1 MLDLHIFKKILSP
14 SVFVHSPTAHVPNAG
29 LGHALA
35 SSDATLDLRICR
47 LFFSTFP
54 FMAEKTLL
62 LLDSFALAFRMFY
75 AYSQN
80 PLVNSKGEDVSMMH
94 GYWGAVL
101 RILAKH
107 KPTHF
112 AIARDVAHTKTFRH
126 ELYPDYKANR
136 GPMPEEMAAQM
147 PLLCESMEASGIPLL
162 SEPGYEADDVMA
174 SAAEAAVNAGFDHV
188 VIISKDKDMS
198 QIVTDKIHLFH
209 LEKGADGIDFGP
221 QQVLEKYGIPPEKIR
236 DYLALMGDSSDNV
249 PGVPKVGPK
258 TAIQLLTEYGDM
270 DNIYA
275 NLDNIKKKGLHDN
288 LANNKE
294 QAFLSRE
301 LVTLQTKRAYH
312 GNLDALEFCGLHSD
326 TLEGIFREHE
336 INSLIRLLEN
346 VPSKT
351 GFVRNEDGSDE
362 GSNSS
367 ECGCNDESGDSAKV
381 QKASFPAD
389 LPPTYI
395 CVDNE
400 KIFEQ
405 MKKEFDAATE
415 IGIDTETDGLDP
427 MQCNIVGLCLAAAE
441 KDGSV
446 PKGYYVPLGH
456 TDDIGFPYPSGKG
469 GNFDFNVI
477 KNWLIDFWHD
487 SCEPATEKSSDSS
500 DNKQRRALVF
510 HNAKFDLHVLARTF
524 GLTQKEIDS
533 ANIVDTLIAAWML
546 SPGQTGLGLDNQVMQ
561 LLQHEMIPIENLIG
575 RGKNQ
580 ITFNRV
586 NIKDAT
592 EYGAED
598 AVYTLRLW
606 KPLRTKLQKYDYE
619 KYFFS
624 QEMPL
629 LKVLYQ
635 MEGVGAFVDTKIL
648 KKLETD
654 LQHRI
659 EKLEK
664 EICDMAGC
672 EFNIGSPK
680 QLGEVLF
687 DTLGL
692 PEIKKRSTDAAVL
705 EELSFRAAHPI
716 VFAVIEYREL
726 KKMQS
731 TYVSVL
737 PTLVNPDTKRIHTS
751 FIQWGTATG
760 RLSSRDP
767 NLQNIPVR
775 SELGKQIRAA
785 FVPQNPSNV
794 ILAVDYSQIELR
806 MLAHLSGDEALIESY
821 KEGIDIHARTAAAI
835 NRVNIDDVT
844 ADMRRDAKVVNFGV
858 LYGMTAFRLSRDLKI
873 PMGQAKSFIDGYF
886 EMYQGVQKF
895 IEDTKAAAHRDGYVE
910 TLSGRRR
917 YIAGI
922 DSSDRM
928 ESQMAERMAVNT
940 PVQGSAADLIKIAMI
955 RIQKRINDENLPL
968 RMMLQVHDELVFE
981 CPKDQVEE
989 LSAMVKSE
997 MEGAMELKVP
1007 LVASVGFGKNW
1018 LEAH

>member
-1 MLDLHIFKKILSP
+1 MP
-14 SVFVHSPTAHVPNAG
+14 
-29 LGHALA
+29 
-35 SSDATLDLRICR
+35 
-47 LFFSTFP
+47 
-54 FMAEKTLL
+54 EKTLL
-62 LLDSFALAFRMFY
+62 LLDSYALAFRMFY

-80 PLVNSKGEDVSMMH
+80 PLKNSQGEEVSMMH

-147 PLLCESMEASGIPLL
+147 PLLGESLEASGIPLL

-174 SAAEAAVNAGFDHV
+174 STAMAAVEAGFDHV
-188 VIISKDKDMS
+188 VILSKDKDMS

-209 LEKGADGIDFGP
+209 LTKGADGIDFGP
-221 QQVLEKYGIPPEKIR
+221 EQVLEKYGLPPEKIR
-236 DYLALMGDSSDNV
+236 DYLALMGDASDNV

-258 TAIQLLTEYGDM
+258 TAIQLLNDFGDM
-270 DNIYA
+270 DNLYA
-275 NLDNIKKKGLHDN
+275 NLDKVTKKGLHDN
-288 LANNKE
+288 LENNREK
-294 QAFLSRE
+294 AFLSRE
-301 LVTLQTKRAYH
+301 LVTLQTKRAFS
-312 GNLDALEFCGLHSD
+312 GNLDTLEYNGLHVD
-326 TLEGIFREHE
+326 TLAQMFKDHE
-336 INSLIRLLEN
+336 INSLLRLLEGI
-346 VPSKT
+346 PSKT
-351 GFVRNEDGSDE
+351 GFVRE
-362 GSNSS
+362 GEGAEGAESS
-367 ECGCNDESGDSAKV
+367 TGVEVER
-381 QKASFPAD
+381 AD
-389 LPPTYI
+389 FAVDVLPTYI
-395 CVDNE
+395 CVDTDE
-400 KIFEQ
+400 IFEQ
-405 MKKEFDAATE
+405 MKAEFAAASTV
-415 IGIDTETDGLDP
+415 GIDTETDGLDP
-427 MQCNIVGLCLAAAE
+427 MQCNLVGLCLSADPA
-441 KDGSV
+441 
-446 PKGYYVPLGH
+446 KGYYIPLGH
-456 TDDIGFPYPSGKG
+456 SDEIGFPLPTGPKG
-469 GNFDFNVI
+469 NYD
-477 KNWLIDFWHD
+477 L
-487 SCEPATEKSSDSS
+487 
-500 DNKQRRALVF
+500 NKVKAWFSEFIQSPRELVF

-524 GLTQKEIDS
+524 KIPQSAIDN
-533 ANIVDTLIAAWML
+533 ANLIDTLIAAWML
-546 SPGQTGLGLDNQVMQ
+546 SPGQSGLGLDNQVMQ
-561 LLQHEMIPIENLIG
+561 RLQHEMIPIENLIG
-575 RGKNQ
+575 RGKNE

-598 AVYTLRLW
+598 AVYTLRLLE
-606 KPLRTKLQKYDYE
+606 PLHRELEKLDYV
-619 KYFFS
+619 KYFFE

-629 LKVLYQ
+629 LKVLFQ
-635 MEGVGAFVDTKIL
+635 MESVGVAIDVPAL
-648 KKLETD
+648 KTLEQE
-654 LQHRI
+654 LQRRI
-659 EKLEK
+659 ENLEK
-664 EICDMAGC
+664 EICDMAGF

-692 PEIKKRSTDAAVL
+692 PEIKKRSTDAVVL
-705 EELSFRAAHPI
+705 EELSFKAPHPI

-731 TYVSVL
+731 TYITVL

-775 SELGKQIRAA
+775 SDLGKKIRAS
-785 FVPQNPSNV
+785 FVPQSKDNV

-835 NRVNIDDVT
+835 YGVKLDEVNS
-844 ADMRRDAKVVNFGV
+844 DMRRDAKVVNFGV

-873 PMGQAKSFIDGYF
+873 PMSQAKDFITGYF
-886 EMYQGVQKF
+886 DMYKGVQQY
-895 IEDTKAAAHRDGYVE
+895 IEDIKAAAHRDGYVE

-955 RIQKRINDENLPL
+955 RIQKRINEENLPL
-968 RMMLQVHDELVFE
+968 KMMLQVHDELVFE
-981 CPKDQVEE
+981 CPRDQVEPM
-989 LSAMVKSE
+989 SQMVKAE
-997 MEGAMELKVP
+997 MEGAMQLKVP
-1007 LVASVGFGKNW
+1007 LVASVGFGENW

>member
-1 MLDLHIFKKILSP
+1 
-14 SVFVHSPTAHVPNAG
+14 
-29 LGHALA
+29 
-35 SSDATLDLRICR
+35 
-47 LFFSTFP
+47 
-54 FMAEKTLL
+54 MAEKTLL
-62 LLDSFALAFRMFY
+62 LLDSYALAFRMFY

-80 PLVNSKGEDVSMMH
+80 PLKNSKDEDVSMMH

-136 GPMPEEMAAQM
+136 VPMPEEMAAQM
-147 PLLCESMEASGIPLL
+147 PLLGESLAASGIPLL

-174 SAAEAAVNAGFDHV
+174 STAVAAAEAGFNRIL
-188 VIISKDKDMS
+188 IISKDKDMS
-198 QIVTDKIHLFH
+198 QIVNDKIHLFH

-221 QQVLEKYGIPPEKIR
+221 EQVLEKYGLPPEKIR
-236 DYLALMGDSSDNV
+236 DYLALMGDASDNV

-258 TAIQLLTEYGDM
+258 TAITLLEEYGDM

-275 NLDNIKKKGLHDN
+275 NIDNIKKKGLHDN

-301 LVTLQTKRAYH
+301 LVTLQTKRAFS
-312 GNLDALEFCGLHSD
+312 GNLDALEYNGIHVD
-326 TLEGIFREHE
+326 TLAEMFKEHE
-336 INSLIRLLEN
+336 INSLLRLLEN
-346 VPSKT
+346 IPSKT
-351 GFVRNEDGSDE
+351 GFVKSDE
-362 GSNSS
+362 
-367 ECGCNDESGDSAKV
+367 ETVATEVVRAD
-381 QKASFPAD
+381 FD
-389 LPPTYI
+389 LPKDILPTYI
-395 CVDNE
+395 CVDSAE
-400 KIFEQ
+400 IFEQ
-405 MKKEFDAATE
+405 MKAEFEAAPL
-415 IGIDTETDGLDP
+415 IGVDTETDGLDP
-427 MQCNIVGLCLAAAE
+427 MQCGLAGLCLAAE
-441 KDGSV
+441 EG
-446 PKGYYVPLGH
+446 KGYYIPLNH
-456 TDDIGFPYPSGKG
+456 HDEIGFPLPVAKG
-469 GNFDFNVI
+469 GNFDINVV
-477 KNWLIDFWHD
+477 KEWFVELFGAVN
-487 SCEPATEKSSDSS
+487 SGCE
-500 DNKQRRALVF
+500 RAPRSFVF
-510 HNAKFDLHVLARTF
+510 HNAKFDLHVLARAF
-524 GLTQKEIDS
+524 GLTQQQIDN
-533 ANIVDTLIAAWML
+533 ANIIDTLIAAWML
-546 SPGQTGLGLDNQVMQ
+546 SPGENGLGLDNQVMQ
-561 LLQHEMIPIENLIG
+561 KLQHEMIPIENLIG

-580 ITFNRV
+580 ITFDRTP
-586 NIKDAT
+586 IAAAT

-606 KPLRTKLQKYDYE
+606 APLQKQLQKYDYE
-619 KYFFS
+619 KYFYQ

-635 MEGVGAFVDTKIL
+635 METVGIAVNVPSL
-648 KKLETD
+648 KTLEFD
-654 LQHRI
+654 LQRRI
-659 EKLEK
+659 ENLEK

-680 QLGEVLF
+680 QLAEVMF

-692 PEIKKRSTDAAVL
+692 REVKKRSTDAAVL
-705 EELSFRAAHPI
+705 EELFYETASPFVAS
-716 VFAVIEYREL
+716 VIEYREL

-731 TYVSVL
+731 TYISVL
-737 PTLVNPDTKRIHTS
+737 PTLVNPETKRIHTS

-775 SELGKQIRAA
+775 SDLGKKIRAA
-785 FVPQNPSNV
+785 FVPQNPENV

-806 MLAHLSGDEALIESY
+806 MLAHLSGDEALIDSY
-821 KEGIDIHARTAAAI
+821 KNEIDIHARTAAAI
-835 NRVNIDDVT
+835 YGVPLENVT
-844 ADMRRDAKVVNFGV
+844 SDMRRDAKVVNFGV

-873 PMGQAKSFIDGYF
+873 PMGQAKDFITGYF
-886 EMYQGVQKF
+886 DMYQGVQNF
-895 IEDTKAAAHRDGYVE
+895 IDSTKACAHRDGYVE

-955 RIQKRINDENLPL
+955 RIQKRINDEQLPL

-981 CPKDQVEE
+981 CPKDQVDT
-989 LSAMVKSE
+989 LAAMVKSE
-997 MEGAMELKVP
+997 MENAMQLQVP
-1007 LVASVGFGKNW
+1007 LVASVGSGENW
-1018 LEAH
+1018 LIAH

>member
-1 MLDLHIFKKILSP
+1 MP
-14 SVFVHSPTAHVPNAG
+14 
-29 LGHALA
+29 
-35 SSDATLDLRICR
+35 
-47 LFFSTFP
+47 
-54 FMAEKTLL
+54 EKTLL
-62 LLDSFALAFRMFY
+62 LLDSYALAFRMFY

-80 PLVNSKGEDVSMMH
+80 PLKNSQGEEVSMMH

-147 PLLCESMEASGIPLL
+147 PLLGESLEASGIPLL

-174 SAAEAAVNAGFDHV
+174 STAMAAVEAGFDHV
-188 VIISKDKDMS
+188 VILSKDKDMS

-209 LEKGADGIDFGP
+209 LTKGADGIDFGP
-221 QQVLEKYGIPPEKIR
+221 EQVLEKYGLPPEKIR
-236 DYLALMGDSSDNV
+236 DYLALMGDASDNV

-258 TAIQLLTEYGDM
+258 TAIQLLNDFGDM
-270 DNIYA
+270 DNLYA
-275 NLDNIKKKGLHDN
+275 NLDKVTKKGLHDN
-288 LANNKE
+288 LENNREK
-294 QAFLSRE
+294 AFLSRE
-301 LVTLQTKRAYH
+301 LVTLQTKRAFS
-312 GNLDALEFCGLHSD
+312 GNLDTLEYNGLHVD
-326 TLEGIFREHE
+326 TLAQMFKDHE
-336 INSLIRLLEN
+336 INSLLRLLEGI
-346 VPSKT
+346 PSKT
-351 GFVRNEDGSDE
+351 GFVRESDGTE
-362 GSNSS
+362 SS
-367 ECGCNDESGDSAKV
+367 DSANGDAV
-381 QKASFPAD
+381 VSADFPVD
-389 LPPTYI
+389 VPPTYI
-395 CVDNE
+395 CVDTDE
-400 KIFEQ
+400 IFEQ
-405 MKKEFDAATE
+405 MKAEFAAASTV
-415 IGIDTETDGLDP
+415 GIDSETDGLDP
-427 MQCNIVGLCLAAAE
+427 MQCNLVGLCLSADPA
-441 KDGSV
+441 
-446 PKGYYVPLGH
+446 KGYYIPLGH
-456 TDDIGFPYPSGKG
+456 SDEIGFPLPTGPKG
-469 GNFDFNVI
+469 NYD
-477 KNWLIDFWHD
+477 L
-487 SCEPATEKSSDSS
+487 
-500 DNKQRRALVF
+500 NKVKAWFSEFIQSPRELVF

-524 GLTQKEIDS
+524 KIPQSAIDN
-533 ANIVDTLIAAWML
+533 ANLIDTLIAAWML
-546 SPGQTGLGLDNQVMQ
+546 SPGQSGLGLDNQVMQ
-561 LLQHEMIPIENLIG
+561 RLQHEMIPIENLIG

-580 ITFNRV
+580 ITFNRA

-606 KPLRTKLQKYDYE
+606 EPLKKELEKLDYV
-619 KYFFS
+619 KYFFE

-629 LKVLYQ
+629 LKVLFQ
-635 MEGVGAFVDTKIL
+635 MESVGVAIDVPAL
-648 KKLETD
+648 KTLEQE
-654 LQHRI
+654 LQRRI
-659 EKLEK
+659 ENLEK
-664 EICDMAGC
+664 EICDMAGF

-692 PEIKKRSTDAAVL
+692 PEIKKRSTDAVVL
-705 EELSFRAAHPI
+705 EELSFKAPHPI

-731 TYVSVL
+731 TYITVL

-775 SELGKQIRAA
+775 SDLGKKIRAS
-785 FVPQNPSNV
+785 FVPQSKDNV

-835 NRVNIDDVT
+835 YGVKLDEVNS
-844 ADMRRDAKVVNFGV
+844 DMRRDAKVVNFGV

-873 PMGQAKSFIDGYF
+873 PMSQAKDFITGYF
-886 EMYQGVQKF
+886 DMYKGVQQY
-895 IEDTKAAAHRDGYVE
+895 IEDIKAAAHRDGYVE

-955 RIQKRINDENLPL
+955 RIQKRINEENLPL
-968 RMMLQVHDELVFE
+968 KMMLQVHDELVFE
-981 CPKDQVEE
+981 CPRDQVEPM
-989 LSAMVKSE
+989 SQMVKAE
-997 MEGAMELKVP
+997 MEGAMQLKVP
-1007 LVASVGFGKNW
+1007 LVASVGFGENW

>member
-1 MLDLHIFKKILSP
+1 
-14 SVFVHSPTAHVPNAG
+14 
-29 LGHALA
+29 
-35 SSDATLDLRICR
+35 
-47 LFFSTFP
+47 
-54 FMAEKTLL
+54 MAEKTLL

-80 PLVNSKGEDVSMMH
+80 PLVNSKGEEVSMMH

-136 GPMPEEMAAQM
+136 GPMPDEMAAQM
-147 PLLCESMEASGIPLL
+147 PLLCESLEASGIPLL

-275 NLDNIKKKGLHDN
+275 NIDNIKKKGLHDN

-312 GNLDALEFCGLHSD
+312 GNLDALEFCGIHSD

-351 GFVRNEDGSDE
+351 GFVRKDDSDDSAAGSE
-362 GSNSS
+362 SNGTS
-367 ECGCNDESGDSAKV
+367 DDASGDSSNSKV
-381 QKASFPAD
+381 VKASFPVD

-400 KIFEQ
+400 ETFVQ
-405 MKKEFDAATE
+405 MKKEFDEATE

-427 MQCNIVGLCLAAAE
+427 MQCNIVGLCLAAAA

-446 PKGYYVPLGH
+446 PKGYYIPLGH
-456 TDDIGFPYPSGKG
+456 TDDIGFPYPAGKG
-469 GNFDFNVI
+469 GNFDFNAT
-477 KNWLIDFWHD
+477 KKWFIDFWND
-487 SCEPATEKSSDSS
+487 SCTLPGDISDSGS
-500 DNKQRRALVF
+500 KQPDSAKRSLVF

-524 GLTQKEIDS
+524 GLTQKQIDS
-533 ANIVDTLIAAWML
+533 ANIIDTLIAAWML

-580 ITFNRV
+580 ITFNRTP
-586 NIKDAT
+586 IKDAT

-606 KPLRTKLQKYDYE
+606 APLRAKLQKYDYE

-648 KKLETD
+648 KKLQTD
-654 LQHRI
+654 LEHRI

-705 EELSFRAAHPI
+705 EELSFRSAHPI

-775 SELGKQIRAA
+775 SDLGKQIRAA
-785 FVPQNPSNV
+785 FVPQNPNNV

-835 NRVNIDDVT
+835 NRVSLEDVT

-858 LYGMTAFRLSRDLKI
+858 LYGMTAFRLARDLKI
-873 PMGQAKSFIDGYF
+873 PMSQARDFITGYF
-886 EMYQGVQKF
+886 DMYQGVQQF

-955 RIQKRINDENLPL
+955 RIQKRINEENLPL
-968 RMMLQVHDELVFE
+968 KMMLQVHDELVFE
-981 CPKDQVEE
+981 CPRDQVE
-989 LSAMVKSE
+989 AMAQMVKSE
-997 MEGAMELKVP
+997 MEGAMQLKVP
-1007 LVASVGFGKNW
+1007 LVASVGFGENW

>member
-1 MLDLHIFKKILSP
+1 MP
-14 SVFVHSPTAHVPNAG
+14 
-29 LGHALA
+29 
-35 SSDATLDLRICR
+35 
-47 LFFSTFP
+47 
-54 FMAEKTLL
+54 EKTLL
-62 LLDSFALAFRMFY
+62 LLDSYALAFRMFY

-80 PLVNSKGEDVSMMH
+80 PLKNSQGEEVSMMH

-136 GPMPEEMAAQM
+136 GPMPDEMAAQM
-147 PLLCESMEASGIPLL
+147 PLLGESLEASGIPLL

-174 SAAEAAVNAGFDHV
+174 STAMAAVEAGFDHV
-188 VIISKDKDMS
+188 VILSKDKDMS

-209 LEKGADGIDFGP
+209 LTKGADGIDFGP
-221 QQVLEKYGIPPEKIR
+221 EQVLEKYGLPPEKIR
-236 DYLALMGDSSDNV
+236 DYLALMGDASDNV

-258 TAIQLLTEYGDM
+258 TAIQLLNDFGDM
-270 DNIYA
+270 DNLYA
-275 NLDNIKKKGLHDN
+275 NLDKVTKKGLHDN
-288 LANNKE
+288 LANNREK
-294 QAFLSRE
+294 AFLSRE
-301 LVTLQTKRAYH
+301 LVTLQTKRAFS
-312 GNLDALEFCGLHSD
+312 GNLDTLEYNGLHVD
-326 TLEGIFREHE
+326 TLAQMFRDHE
-336 INSLIRLLEN
+336 INSLLRLLEGI
-346 VPSKT
+346 PSKT
-351 GFVRNEDGSDE
+351 GFVRESDGTE
-362 GSNSS
+362 SS
-367 ECGCNDESGDSAKV
+367 DSANGDAV
-381 QKASFPAD
+381 VSADFPVD
-389 LPPTYI
+389 VPPTYI
-395 CVDNE
+395 CVDTDE
-400 KIFEQ
+400 IFEQ
-405 MKKEFDAATE
+405 MKAEFAAASTV
-415 IGIDTETDGLDP
+415 GIDTETDGLDP
-427 MQCNIVGLCLAAAE
+427 MQCNLVGLCLSADPA
-441 KDGSV
+441 
-446 PKGYYVPLGH
+446 KGYYIPLGH
-456 TDDIGFPYPSGKG
+456 SDEIGFPLPTGPK
-469 GNFDFNVI
+469 GNFNLNKVKAWF
-477 KNWLIDFWHD
+477 
-487 SCEPATEKSSDSS
+487 CEFFA
-500 DNKQRRALVF
+500 DNAPVAENDGAEGAASKRAFIF
-510 HNAKFDLHVLARTF
+510 HNAKFDLHVLARAF
-524 GLTQKEIDS
+524 KIPQAVIDN
-533 ANIVDTLIAAWML
+533 ANLIDTLIAAWML
-546 SPGQTGLGLDNQVMQ
+546 SPGQSGLGLDNQVMQ
-561 LLQHEMIPIENLIG
+561 RLQHEMIPIENLIG

-606 KPLRTKLQKYDYE
+606 KPLRRELEKLDYV
-619 KYFFS
+619 KYFFE

-635 MEGVGAFVDTKIL
+635 MESVGVAIDVPAL
-648 KKLETD
+648 KTLEQE
-654 LQHRI
+654 LQRRI
-659 EKLEK
+659 ENLEK
-664 EICDMAGC
+664 EICDMAGF

-692 PEIKKRSTDAAVL
+692 PEIKKRSTDAVVL
-705 EELSFRAAHPI
+705 EELSYKAPHPI

-731 TYVSVL
+731 TYISVL

-775 SELGKQIRAA
+775 SDLGKKIRAA
-785 FVPQNPSNV
+785 FVPQSKDNV

-835 NRVNIDDVT
+835 YGVGLDAVT
-844 ADMRRDAKVVNFGV
+844 SDMRRDAKVVNFGV

-873 PMGQAKSFIDGYF
+873 PMSQAKDFITGYF
-886 EMYQGVQKF
+886 DMYQGVQQY
-895 IEDTKAAAHRDGYVE
+895 IEDIKAAAHRDGYVE

-955 RIQKRINDENLPL
+955 RIQKRINEENLPL
-968 RMMLQVHDELVFE
+968 KMMLQVHDELVFE
-981 CPKDQVEE
+981 CPRDLVEPM
-989 LSAMVKSE
+989 SQMVKAE
-997 MEGAMELKVP
+997 MEGALQLKVP
-1007 LVASVGFGKNW
+1007 LVASVGFGENW

>member
-1 MLDLHIFKKILSP
+1 
-14 SVFVHSPTAHVPNAG
+14 
-29 LGHALA
+29 
-35 SSDATLDLRICR
+35 
-47 LFFSTFP
+47 
-54 FMAEKTLL
+54 MAEKTLL
-62 LLDSFALAFRMFY
+62 LLDSYALAFRMFY

-80 PLVNSKGEDVSMMH
+80 PLKNSQGEDVSMMH

-107 KPTHF
+107 NPTHF

-126 ELYPDYKANR
+126 DLYPDYKANR

-147 PLLCESMEASGIPLL
+147 PLLGESLEASGIPLL

-174 SAAEAAVNAGFDHV
+174 STATAAIEAGFDHV
-188 VIISKDKDMS
+188 VILSKDKDMS
-198 QIVTDKIHLFH
+198 QIVSDKIHLFH
-209 LEKGADGIDFGP
+209 LTKGADGIDFGP
-221 QQVLEKYGIPPEKIR
+221 EQVLEKYGLPPEKIR
-236 DYLALMGDSSDNV
+236 DYLALMGDASDNV

-258 TAIQLLTEYGDM
+258 TAIQLLNDYGDM
-270 DNIYA
+270 DNLYA
-275 NLDNIKKKGLHDN
+275 NLDKITKKGLHDN
-288 LANNKE
+288 LANNREK
-294 QAFLSRE
+294 AFLSRE
-301 LVTLQTKRAYH
+301 LVTLQTKRAFN
-312 GNLDALEFCGLHSD
+312 GNLDALEYNGLHVD
-326 TLEGIFREHE
+326 MLAQMFKDHE
-336 INSLIRLLEN
+336 INSLLRLLEK

-351 GFVRNEDGSDE
+351 GFVREDSSENGADGSAAVE
-362 GSNSS
+362 R
-367 ECGCNDESGDSAKV
+367 
-381 QKASFPAD
+381 ASFPVEE
-389 LPPTYI
+389 LPTYV
-395 CVDNE
+395 CVDTDE
-400 KIFEQ
+400 IFEQ
-405 MKKEFDAATE
+405 MKAEFDAATTV
-415 IGIDTETDGLDP
+415 GIDTETDGLDP
-427 MQCNIVGLCLAAAE
+427 MQCNIVGLCLSADPA
-441 KDGSV
+441 
-446 PKGYYVPLGH
+446 KGYYIPLAH
-456 TDDIGFPYPSGKG
+456 TDEIGFPLPATKG
-469 GNFDFNVI
+469 GNFDFNKVASWLKDLI
-477 KNWLIDFWHD
+477 K
-487 SCEPATEKSSDSS
+487 SPRE
-500 DNKQRRALVF
+500 LVF
-510 HNAKFDLHVLARTF
+510 HNAKFDLHVLARAF
-524 GLTQKEIDS
+524 KIPQADIDS

-546 SPGQTGLGLDNQVMQ
+546 SPGQSGLGLDNQVMQ
-561 LLQHEMIPIENLIG
+561 RLQHEMIPIENLIG

-580 ITFNRV
+580 ITFNRAP
-586 NIKDAT
+586 IKDAT

-606 KPLRTKLQKYDYE
+606 EPLKKELEKFDYV
-619 KYFFS
+619 KYFFE

-635 MEGVGAFVDTKIL
+635 METVGVAIDVPAL
-648 KKLETD
+648 KTLEQE
-654 LQHRI
+654 LQQRI

-664 EICDMAGC
+664 EICDMAGF

-692 PEIKKRSTDAAVL
+692 PEIKKRSTDAVVL
-705 EELSFRAAHPI
+705 EELSFRAPHPI
-716 VFAVIEYREL
+716 VFSVIEYREL

-731 TYVSVL
+731 TYISVL
-737 PTLVNPDTKRIHTS
+737 PTLLNPDTHRIHTS

-775 SELGKQIRAA
+775 SDLGKKIRAA
-785 FVPQNPSNV
+785 FIPQGKDNV

-835 NRVNIDDVT
+835 YGADIKDVT
-844 ADMRRDAKVVNFGV
+844 SDMRRDAKVVNFGV
-858 LYGMTAFRLSRDLKI
+858 LYGMTAFRLARDLKI
-873 PMGQAKSFIDGYF
+873 PMSQANDFITGYF
-886 EMYQGVQKF
+886 DMYQGVQKY
-895 IEDTKAAAHRDGYVE
+895 IEDVKASAHRDGYVE

-955 RIQKRINDENLPL
+955 RIQKKINDENLPL

-981 CPKDQVEE
+981 CPKDQVEPM
-989 LSAMVKSE
+989 SQMVKAE
-997 MEGAMELKVP
+997 MEGAMQLKVP
-1007 LVASVGFGKNW
+1007 LVASVGFGENW

>member
-1 MLDLHIFKKILSP
+1 MP
-14 SVFVHSPTAHVPNAG
+14 
-29 LGHALA
+29 
-35 SSDATLDLRICR
+35 
-47 LFFSTFP
+47 
-54 FMAEKTLL
+54 KTLL
-62 LLDSFALAFRMFY
+62 LLDSYALAFRMFY

-80 PLVNSKGEDVSMMH
+80 PLKNSQGEDVSMMH

-147 PLLCESMEASGIPLL
+147 PLLGESLEASGIPLL

-174 SAAEAAVNAGFDHV
+174 STAVAAVEAGFDSV
-188 VIISKDKDMS
+188 VILSKDKDMS

-209 LEKGADGIDFGP
+209 LTKGADGIDFGP
-221 QQVLEKYGIPPEKIR
+221 EQVMEKYGLPPEKIR
-236 DYLALMGDSSDNV
+236 DSLALMGDASDNV

-258 TAIQLLTEYGDM
+258 TAIQLLNDYGDM
-270 DNIYA
+270 DNLYA
-275 NLDNIKKKGLHDN
+275 NLDKITKKGLHDN
-288 LANNKE
+288 LANNREK
-294 QAFLSRE
+294 AFLSRE
-301 LVTLQTKRAYH
+301 LVTLQTKRAFS
-312 GNLDALEFCGLHSD
+312 GNLEALEYNGLHVD
-326 TLEGIFREHE
+326 TLAQMFKDHE
-336 INSLIRLLEN
+336 INSLLRLLEK

-351 GFVRNEDGSDE
+351 GFVRDGATDNAGAE
-362 GSNSS
+362 GAGEN
-367 ECGCNDESGDSAKV
+367 GDGELVA
-381 QKASFPAD
+381 ASFPVED
-389 LPPTYI
+389 LPTYV
-395 CVDNE
+395 CVDTDE
-400 KIFEQ
+400 VFEQ
-405 MKKEFDAATE
+405 MKAEFAAASTV
-415 IGIDTETDGLDP
+415 GIDTETDGLDP
-427 MQCNIVGLCLAAAE
+427 MQCNIVGLCLSADPA
-441 KDGSV
+441 
-446 PKGYYVPLGH
+446 KGYYVPLAH
-456 TDDIGFPYPSGKG
+456 TDEIGFPLPASKG
-469 GNFDFNVI
+469 GNFDFNKVASWF
-477 KNWLIDFWHD
+477 KELIQ
-487 SCEPATEKSSDSS
+487 SPRE
-500 DNKQRRALVF
+500 LVF
-510 HNAKFDLHVLARTF
+510 HNAKFDLHVLARAF
-524 GLTQKEIDS
+524 KIPQADIDN

-546 SPGQTGLGLDNQVMQ
+546 SPGQSGLGLDNQVMQ
-561 LLQHEMIPIENLIG
+561 RLQHEMIPIENLIG

-580 ITFNRV
+580 ITFNRTR
-586 NIKDAT
+586 IKDAT

-606 KPLRTKLQKYDYE
+606 EPLKKELEKLDYM
-619 KYFFS
+619 KYFFA

-635 MEGVGAFVDTKIL
+635 METVGVAIDVPAL
-648 KKLETD
+648 KTLEQE

-659 EKLEK
+659 EKLER
-664 EICDMAGC
+664 EICDMAGV

-680 QLGEVLF
+680 QLGDVLF

-692 PEIKKRSTDAAVL
+692 PEIKKRSTDAVVL
-705 EELSFRAAHPI
+705 EELSYKAPHPI
-716 VFAVIEYREL
+716 VFSVIEYREL

-731 TYVSVL
+731 TYITVL
-737 PTLVNPDTKRIHTS
+737 PTLVNPDTRRIHTS

-775 SELGKQIRAA
+775 SDLGKKIRAS
-785 FVPQNPSNV
+785 FVPQGKDNV

-806 MLAHLSGDEALIESY
+806 MLAHLSGDAALIESY

-835 NRVNIDDVT
+835 YGVDLDAVT
-844 ADMRRDAKVVNFGV
+844 SDMRRDAKVVNFGV
-858 LYGMTAFRLSRDLKI
+858 LYGMTAFRLARDLKI
-873 PMGQAKSFIDGYF
+873 PMSQARDFIDGYF
-886 EMYQGVQKF
+886 GMYQGVQQF

-955 RIQKRINDENLPL
+955 RIQKRINEENLPL
-968 RMMLQVHDELVFE
+968 KMMLQVHDELVFE
-981 CPKDQVEE
+981 CPRDQVE
-989 LSAMVKSE
+989 AMAQMVKSE

-1007 LVASVGFGKNW
+1007 LVASVGFGENW

>member
-1 MLDLHIFKKILSP
+1 MS
-14 SVFVHSPTAHVPNAG
+14 
-29 LGHALA
+29 
-35 SSDATLDLRICR
+35 
-47 LFFSTFP
+47 
-54 FMAEKTLL
+54 EKTLL
-62 LLDSFALAFRMFY
+62 LLDSYALAFRMFY

-80 PLVNSKGEDVSMMH
+80 PLKNSQGEEVSMMH

-147 PLLCESMEASGIPLL
+147 PLLGESLEASGIPLL

-174 SAAEAAVNAGFDHV
+174 STAMAAVEAGFDHV
-188 VIISKDKDMS
+188 VILSKDKDMS
-198 QIVTDKIHLFH
+198 QIVSDKIHLFH
-209 LEKGADGIDFGP
+209 LTKGADGIDFGP
-221 QQVLEKYGIPPEKIR
+221 EQVLEKYGLPPEKIR
-236 DYLALMGDSSDNV
+236 DYLALMGDASDNV

-258 TAIQLLTEYGDM
+258 TAIQLLNDYGDM
-270 DNIYA
+270 DNLYA
-275 NLDNIKKKGLHDN
+275 NLDKITKKGLHDN
-288 LANNKE
+288 LANNREK
-294 QAFLSRE
+294 AFLSRE
-301 LVTLQTKRAYH
+301 LVTLQTKRAFS
-312 GNLDALEFCGLHSD
+312 GNLDALEYNGLHVD
-326 TLEGIFREHE
+326 TLAQMFKDHE
-336 INSLIRLLEN
+336 INSLLRLLEK
-346 VPSKT
+346 VPSKA
-351 GFVRNEDGSDE
+351 GFVRDGE
-362 GSNSS
+362 GEEGTSA
-367 ECGCNDESGDSAKV
+367 GSGILNGDAAI
-381 QKASFPAD
+381 QAASVPVD
-389 LPPTYI
+389 VPPPYI
-395 CVDNE
+395 CVDTDE
-400 KIFEQ
+400 IFEQ
-405 MKKEFDAATE
+405 MKAEFAASSL
-415 IGIDTETDGLDP
+415 IGVDTETDGLDP
-427 MQCNIVGLCLAAAE
+427 MQCNLVGLCLAAADSE
-441 KDGSV
+441 GNV
-446 PKGYYVPLGH
+446 AKGYYIPLGH
-456 TDDIGFPYPSGKG
+456 SDEIGFPLPAGKG
-469 GNFDFNVI
+469 GNFDFNKVA
-477 KNWLIDFWHD
+477 NWFKEFFADNAPVAEND
-487 SCEPATEKSSDSS
+487 GTEGAASK
-500 DNKQRRALVF
+500 RAFVF
-510 HNAKFDLHVLARTF
+510 HNAKFDLHVLARAFKIPQTV
-524 GLTQKEIDS
+524 IDN
-533 ANIVDTLIAAWML
+533 ANIIDTLIAAWML
-546 SPGQTGLGLDNQVMQ
+546 SPGQSGLGLDNQVMQ
-561 LLQHEMIPIENLIG
+561 RLQHEMIPIENLIG

-580 ITFNRV
+580 ITFNRAP
-586 NIKDAT
+586 IKEAT

-606 KPLRTKLQKYDYE
+606 KPLKQELEKLDYV
-619 KYFFS
+619 KYFFE

-635 MEGVGAFVDTKIL
+635 MESVGVAIDVPAL
-648 KKLETD
+648 KTLEQE
-654 LQHRI
+654 LARRI
-659 EKLEK
+659 ENLEK
-664 EICDMAGC
+664 EICDMAGV

-680 QLGEVLF
+680 QLGDVLF

-692 PEIKKRSTDAAVL
+692 PEIKKRSTDAVVL
-705 EELSFRAAHPI
+705 EELSFKAPHPI

-731 TYVSVL
+731 TYISVL

-775 SELGKQIRAA
+775 SDLGKKIRAA
-785 FVPQNPSNV
+785 FVPQNKDNV

-835 NRVNIDDVT
+835 YGVGLNEVT
-844 ADMRRDAKVVNFGV
+844 SDMRRDAKVVNFGV

-873 PMGQAKSFIDGYF
+873 PMSQAKDFITGYF
-886 EMYQGVQKF
+886 DMYQGVQQY
-895 IEDTKAAAHRDGYVE
+895 IEDIKAAAHRDGYVE

-955 RIQKRINDENLPL
+955 RIQKRINAENLPL

-981 CPKDQVEE
+981 CPRDQVE
-989 LSAMVKSE
+989 AMAKMVKSE
-997 MEGAMELKVP
+997 MEGAMQLKVP
-1007 LVASVGFGKNW
+1007 LVASAGFGENW

>member
-1 MLDLHIFKKILSP
+1 MP
-14 SVFVHSPTAHVPNAG
+14 
-29 LGHALA
+29 
-35 SSDATLDLRICR
+35 
-47 LFFSTFP
+47 
-54 FMAEKTLL
+54 EKTLL
-62 LLDSFALAFRMFY
+62 LLDSYALAFRMFY

-80 PLVNSKGEDVSMMH
+80 PLKNSQGEDVSMMH

-147 PLLCESMEASGIPLL
+147 PLLGESLEASGIPLL

-174 SAAEAAVNAGFDHV
+174 STATAAIEAGFDHV
-188 VIISKDKDMS
+188 VILSKDKDMS

-209 LEKGADGIDFGP
+209 LTKGADGIDFGP
-221 QQVLEKYGIPPEKIR
+221 EQVMEKYGLPPEKIR
-236 DYLALMGDSSDNV
+236 DYLALMGDASDNV

-258 TAIQLLTEYGDM
+258 TAIQLLNDYGDM
-270 DNIYA
+270 DNLYA
-275 NLDNIKKKGLHDN
+275 NLDKITKKGLHDN
-288 LANNKE
+288 LANNREK
-294 QAFLSRE
+294 AFLSRE
-301 LVTLQTKRAYH
+301 LVTLQTKRAFS
-312 GNLDALEFCGLHSD
+312 GNLDALEYNGLHVD
-326 TLEGIFREHE
+326 TLAQMFKDHE
-336 INSLIRLLEN
+336 INSLLRLLEK
-346 VPSKT
+346 VPSKA
-351 GFVRNEDGSDE
+351 GFVRDGATDNAGTE
-362 GSNSS
+362 GAGEN
-367 ECGCNDESGDSAKV
+367 GDGGIVA
-381 QKASFPAD
+381 ASFPAED
-389 LPPTYI
+389 LPTYV
-395 CVDNE
+395 CVDTE
-400 KIFEQ
+400 EVFEQ
-405 MKKEFDAATE
+405 MKAEFAAASTV
-415 IGIDTETDGLDP
+415 GIDTETDGLDP
-427 MQCNIVGLCLAAAE
+427 MQCNIVGLCLSADPA
-441 KDGSV
+441 
-446 PKGYYVPLGH
+446 KGYYIPLAH
-456 TDDIGFPYPSGKG
+456 TDEIGFPLPATKG
-469 GNFDFNVI
+469 GNYDFNKVASWFKEFI
-477 KNWLIDFWHD
+477 ADTTPM
-487 SCEPATEKSSDSS
+487 EATGKPRE
-500 DNKQRRALVF
+500 LVF
-510 HNAKFDLHVLARTF
+510 HNAKFDLHVLARAF
-524 GLTQKEIDS
+524 KILQADIDN
-533 ANIVDTLIAAWML
+533 ANIIDTLIAAWML
-546 SPGQTGLGLDNQVMQ
+546 SPGQSGLGLDNQVMQ
-561 LLQHEMIPIENLIG
+561 RLQHEMIPIENLIG

-580 ITFNRV
+580 ITFNRAP
-586 NIKDAT
+586 IKDAT

-606 KPLRTKLQKYDYE
+606 EPLRKELEKLDYV
-619 KYFFS
+619 KYFFA

-635 MEGVGAFVDTKIL
+635 METVGVAIDVPAL
-648 KKLETD
+648 KTLEQE

-659 EKLEK
+659 ETLEK
-664 EICDMAGC
+664 EICDMAGV

-680 QLGEVLF
+680 QLGDVLF

-692 PEIKKRSTDAAVL
+692 PEIKKRSTDAVVL
-705 EELSFRAAHPI
+705 EELSFRAPHPI
-716 VFAVIEYREL
+716 VFSVIEYREL

-731 TYVSVL
+731 TYITVL
-737 PTLVNPDTKRIHTS
+737 PTLVNPDTRRIHTS

-775 SELGKQIRAA
+775 SDLGKKIRAS
-785 FVPQNPSNV
+785 FVPQSKDNV

-806 MLAHLSGDEALIESY
+806 MLAHLSGDAALIESY

-835 NRVNIDDVT
+835 YGVDLEAVT
-844 ADMRRDAKVVNFGV
+844 SDMRRDAKVVNFGV
-858 LYGMTAFRLSRDLKI
+858 LYGMTAFRLARDLKI
-873 PMGQAKSFIDGYF
+873 PMSQARDFIDGYF
-886 EMYQGVQKF
+886 GMYQGVQQF

-955 RIQKRINDENLPL
+955 RIQKRINDEKLPL
-968 RMMLQVHDELVFE
+968 KMMLQVHDELVFE
-981 CPKDQVEE
+981 CPRDQVD
-989 LSAMVKSE
+989 AMAQMVKSE

-1007 LVASVGFGKNW
+1007 LVASVGFGENW

>member
-1 MLDLHIFKKILSP
+1 
-14 SVFVHSPTAHVPNAG
+14 
-29 LGHALA
+29 
-35 SSDATLDLRICR
+35 
-47 LFFSTFP
+47 
-54 FMAEKTLL
+54 MAEKTLL

-301 LVTLQTKRAYH
+301 LVTLQTKRAYN
-312 GNLDALEFCGLHSD
+312 GNLDALEFCGIHSD

-351 GFVRNEDGSDE
+351 GFVRKDDSDSESNGPSTGS
-362 GSNSS
+362 GTLN
-367 ECGCNDESGDSAKV
+367 KV
-381 QKASFPAD
+381 GELAEPPTD

-400 KIFEQ
+400 ETFEQ
-405 MKKEFDAATE
+405 MKKEFDEATE

-427 MQCNIVGLCLAAAE
+427 MQCNIVGLCLAAAA
-441 KDGSV
+441 KDGSA
-446 PKGYYVPLGH
+446 PKGYYIPLGH
-456 TDDIGFPYPSGKG
+456 TDDIGFPYPAGKG
-469 GNFDFNVI
+469 GNFDFNVT
-477 KNWLIDFWHD
+477 KKWFVEFWND
-487 SCEPATEKSSDSS
+487 SCESTGKKSAEP
-500 DNKQRRALVF
+500 KRAFVF

-524 GLTQKEIDS
+524 GLTQKQIDS
-533 ANIVDTLIAAWML
+533 ANIIDTLIAAWML

-580 ITFNRV
+580 ITFNRTP
-586 NIKDAT
+586 IKDAT

-606 KPLRTKLQKYDYE
+606 APLRAKLQKYDYE

-648 KKLETD
+648 KKLQTD
-654 LQHRI
+654 LEHRI

-705 EELSFRAAHPI
+705 EELSFRSAHPI

-775 SELGKQIRAA
+775 SDLGKQIRAA
-785 FVPQNPSNV
+785 FVPQNPNNV

-835 NRVNIDDVT
+835 NRVSLEDVT

-873 PMGQAKSFIDGYF
+873 PMAQAKSFIDGYF

-895 IEDTKAAAHRDGYVE
+895 IDDTKAAAHRDGYVE

>member
-1 MLDLHIFKKILSP
+1 MP
-14 SVFVHSPTAHVPNAG
+14 
-29 LGHALA
+29 
-35 SSDATLDLRICR
+35 
-47 LFFSTFP
+47 
-54 FMAEKTLL
+54 KTLL
-62 LLDSFALAFRMFY
+62 LLDSYALAFRMFY

-80 PLVNSKGEDVSMMH
+80 PLKNSQGEDVSMMH

-107 KPTHF
+107 NPTHF

-147 PLLCESMEASGIPLL
+147 PLLGESLEASGIPLL

-174 SAAEAAVNAGFDHV
+174 STAVAAVEAGFDSV
-188 VIISKDKDMS
+188 VILSKDKDMS

-209 LEKGADGIDFGP
+209 LTKGADGIDFGP
-221 QQVLEKYGIPPEKIR
+221 EQVLEKYGLPPEKIR
-236 DYLALMGDSSDNV
+236 DYLALMGDASDNV

-258 TAIQLLTEYGDM
+258 TAIQLLNDYGDM
-270 DNIYA
+270 DNLYA
-275 NLDNIKKKGLHDN
+275 NLDKITKKGLHDN
-288 LANNKE
+288 LANNREK
-294 QAFLSRE
+294 AFLS
-301 LVTLQTKRAYH
+301 AFS
-312 GNLDALEFCGLHSD
+312 GNLDALEYNGLHVD
-326 TLEGIFREHE
+326 TLAQMFKDHE
-336 INSLIRLLEN
+336 INSLLRLLEK

-351 GFVRNEDGSDE
+351 GFVRDGDTNNAGAE
-362 GSNSS
+362 GSATV
-367 ECGCNDESGDSAKV
+367 ER
-381 QKASFPAD
+381 ASFPAED
-389 LPPTYI
+389 LPTYV
-395 CVDNE
+395 CVDTDE
-400 KIFEQ
+400 IFEQ
-405 MKKEFDAATE
+405 MKAEFAVASTV
-415 IGIDTETDGLDP
+415 GIDTETDGLDP
-427 MQCNIVGLCLAAAE
+427 MQCNIVGLCLSADPA
-441 KDGSV
+441 
-446 PKGYYVPLGH
+446 KGYYIPLAH
-456 TDDIGFPYPSGKG
+456 TDEIGFPLPATKG
-469 GNFDFNVI
+469 GNFDFNKVASWF
-477 KNWLIDFWHD
+477 KELIADTAPVE
-487 SCEPATEKSSDSS
+487 STGKPRE
-500 DNKQRRALVF
+500 LVF
-510 HNAKFDLHVLARTF
+510 HNAKFDLHVLARAF
-524 GLTQKEIDS
+524 KIPQADIDN

-546 SPGQTGLGLDNQVMQ
+546 SPGQSGLGLDNQVMQ
-561 LLQHEMIPIENLIG
+561 RLQHEMIPIENLIG

-580 ITFNRV
+580 ITFNRAP
-586 NIKDAT
+586 IKDAT

-606 KPLRTKLQKYDYE
+606 EPLKKELEKLDYV
-619 KYFFS
+619 KYFFA

-635 MEGVGAFVDTKIL
+635 METVGVAIDVPAL
-648 KKLETD
+648 KTLEQE

-659 EKLEK
+659 ETLEK
-664 EICDMAGC
+664 EICDMAGV

-680 QLGEVLF
+680 QLGDVLF

-692 PEIKKRSTDAAVL
+692 PEIKKRSTDAVVL
-705 EELSFRAAHPI
+705 EELSFRAPHPI
-716 VFAVIEYREL
+716 VFSVIEYREL

-731 TYVSVL
+731 TYITVL
-737 PTLVNPDTKRIHTS
+737 PTLVNPDTRRIHTS

-775 SELGKQIRAA
+775 SDLGKKIRAS
-785 FVPQNPSNV
+785 FVPQGKDNV

-806 MLAHLSGDEALIESY
+806 MLAHLSGDAALIESY

-835 NRVNIDDVT
+835 YGVDLDAVT
-844 ADMRRDAKVVNFGV
+844 SDMRRDAKVVNFGV
-858 LYGMTAFRLSRDLKI
+858 LYGMTAFRLARDLKI
-873 PMGQAKSFIDGYF
+873 PMSQARDFIDGYF
-886 EMYQGVQKF
+886 GMYQGVQQF

-955 RIQKRINDENLPL
+955 RIQKRINEEKLPL
-968 RMMLQVHDELVFE
+968 KMMLQVHDELVFE
-981 CPKDQVEE
+981 CPRDQVE
-989 LSAMVKSE
+989 AMAQMVKSE

-1007 LVASVGFGKNW
+1007 LVASVGFGENW

>member
-1 MLDLHIFKKILSP
+1 MYKP
-14 SVFVHSPTAHVPNAG
+14 VVY
-29 LGHALA
+29 LA
-35 SSDATLDLRICR
+35 YLRIA
-47 LFFSTFP
+47 FFYIGY
-54 FMAEKTLL
+54 MAEKNLL
-62 LLDSFALAFRMFY
+62 LLDSYALAFRMFY

-80 PLVNSKGEDVSMMH
+80 PLKNSQGEEVSMMH

-126 ELYPDYKANR
+126 DLYPDYKANR

-147 PLLCESMEASGIPLL
+147 PLLGESLEASGIPLL

-174 SAAEAAVNAGFDHV
+174 STATAAVEAGFDHV
-188 VIISKDKDMS
+188 VILSKDKDMS
-198 QIVTDKIHLFH
+198 QIVSDKIHLFH
-209 LEKGADGIDFGP
+209 LTKGADGIDFGP
-221 QQVLEKYGIPPEKIR
+221 EQVLEKYGLPPEKIR
-236 DYLALMGDSSDNV
+236 DYLALMGDASDNV

-258 TAIQLLTEYGDM
+258 TAIQLLNDYGDM
-270 DNIYA
+270 DNLYA
-275 NLDNIKKKGLHDN
+275 NLDKITKKGLHDN
-288 LANNKE
+288 LANNREK
-294 QAFLSRE
+294 AFLSRE
-301 LVTLQTKRAYH
+301 LVTLQTKRAFS
-312 GNLDALEFCGLHSD
+312 GNLDALEYNGLHVD
-326 TLEGIFREHE
+326 TLATMFKEHE
-336 INSLIRLLEN
+336 INSLLRLLEN
-346 VPSKT
+346 IPSKT
-351 GFVRNEDGSDE
+351 GFVREGADGEASGE
-362 GSNSS
+362 GV
-367 ECGCNDESGDSAKV
+367 ER
-381 QKASFPAD
+381 ASFPVD
-389 LPPTYI
+389 ELPTYI
-395 CVDNE
+395 CVDNDNT
-400 KIFEQ
+400 FEQ
-405 MKKEFDAATE
+405 MKAEFAAAS
-415 IGIDTETDGLDP
+415 IVGVDTETDGLDP
-427 MQCNIVGLCLAAAE
+427 MQCNLVGLCLAAADDNG
-441 KDGSV
+441 KV
-446 PKGYYVPLGH
+446 TKGYYVPLGH
-456 TDDIGFPYPSGKG
+456 SDEIGFPLPVGKN
-469 GNFDFNVI
+469 GNFDFN
-477 KNWLIDFWHD
+477 KAKDWFRDLIQ
-487 SCEPATEKSSDSS
+487 SPRE
-500 DNKQRRALVF
+500 LVF
-510 HNAKFDLHVLARTF
+510 HNAKFDLHVLARAF
-524 GLTQKEIDS
+524 KIPQADIDK
-533 ANIVDTLIAAWML
+533 ANIIDTLIAAWML
-546 SPGQTGLGLDNQVMQ
+546 SPGQSGLGLDNQVMQ
-561 LLQHEMIPIENLIG
+561 RLQHEMIPIENLIG

-580 ITFNRV
+580 ITFNRTP
-586 NIKDAT
+586 IKDAT

-606 KPLRTKLQKYDYE
+606 EPLKKDLEKFDYV
-619 KYFFS
+619 KYFFE

-635 MEGVGAFVDTKIL
+635 METVGVAIDVPAL
-648 KKLETD
+648 KALEQE

-664 EICDMAGC
+664 EICDMAGF

-692 PEIKKRSTDAAVL
+692 PEIKKRSTDAVVL
-705 EELSFRAAHPI
+705 EELSYKAPHPI
-716 VFAVIEYREL
+716 VFSVIEYREL

-731 TYVSVL
+731 TYITVL
-737 PTLVNPDTKRIHTS
+737 PTLVNPETKRIHTS

-775 SELGKQIRAA
+775 SDLGKKIRAS
-785 FVPQNPSNV
+785 FVPQGKDNV

-806 MLAHLSGDEALIESY
+806 MLAHLSGDAALIESY

-835 NRVNIDDVT
+835 YGVDINEVT
-844 ADMRRDAKVVNFGV
+844 SDMRRDAKVVNFGV

-873 PMGQAKSFIDGYF
+873 PMGQARDFIEGYF
-886 EMYQGVQKF
+886 GMYQGVQQY
-895 IEDTKAAAHRDGYVE
+895 IEDIKTSAHRDGYVE

-981 CPKDQVEE
+981 CPRDQVD
-989 LSAMVKSE
+989 AMAQMVKTE
-997 MEGAMELKVP
+997 MEGAMLLKVP
-1007 LVASVGFGKNW
+1007 LVASVGFGENW

>member
-1 MLDLHIFKKILSP
+1 MP
-14 SVFVHSPTAHVPNAG
+14 
-29 LGHALA
+29 
-35 SSDATLDLRICR
+35 
-47 LFFSTFP
+47 
-54 FMAEKTLL
+54 EKTLL
-62 LLDSFALAFRMFY
+62 LLDSYALAFRMFY

-80 PLVNSKGEDVSMMH
+80 PLKNSQGEEVSMMH

-112 AIARDVAHTKTFRH
+112 AIARDVAHTNTFRH

-147 PLLCESMEASGIPLL
+147 PLLGESLEASGIPLL

-174 SAAEAAVNAGFDHV
+174 STAMAAVEAGFDHV
-188 VIISKDKDMS
+188 VILSKDKDMS

-209 LEKGADGIDFGP
+209 LTKGADGIDFGP
-221 QQVLEKYGIPPEKIR
+221 EQVLEKYGLPPEKIR
-236 DYLALMGDSSDNV
+236 DYLALMGDASDNV

-258 TAIQLLTEYGDM
+258 TAIQLLNDFGDM
-270 DNIYA
+270 DNLYA
-275 NLDNIKKKGLHDN
+275 NLDKITKKGLHDN
-288 LANNKE
+288 LANNREK
-294 QAFLSRE
+294 AFLSRE
-301 LVTLQTKRAYH
+301 LVTLQTKRAFS
-312 GNLDALEFCGLHSD
+312 GNLDTLEYNGLHVD
-326 TLEGIFREHE
+326 TLAQMFKDHE
-336 INSLIRLLEN
+336 INSLLRLLEGI
-346 VPSKT
+346 PSKT
-351 GFVRNEDGSDE
+351 GFVRESDGT
-362 GSNSS
+362 GSADGLTGA
-367 ECGCNDESGDSAKV
+367 EVERAD
-381 QKASFPAD
+381 FPVD
-389 LPPTYI
+389 IPPTYI
-395 CVDNE
+395 CVDTDE
-400 KIFEQ
+400 IFEQ
-405 MKKEFDAATE
+405 MKVEFAAASTV
-415 IGIDTETDGLDP
+415 GIDTETDGLDP
-427 MQCNIVGLCLAAAE
+427 MQCNLVGLCLSADPA
-441 KDGSV
+441 
-446 PKGYYVPLGH
+446 KGYYIPLGH
-456 TDDIGFPYPSGKG
+456 SDEIGFPLPTGPKG
-469 GNFDFNVI
+469 NYDLNKVKAWFSEFIADNAPVAG
-477 KNWLIDFWHD
+477 
-487 SCEPATEKSSDSS
+487 TETS
-500 DNKQRRALVF
+500 RAFVF

-524 GLTQKEIDS
+524 KIPQSAIDN
-533 ANIVDTLIAAWML
+533 ANLIDTLIAAWML
-546 SPGQTGLGLDNQVMQ
+546 SPGQSGLGLDNQVMQ
-561 LLQHEMIPIENLIG
+561 RLQHEMIPIENLIG

-586 NIKDAT
+586 AVKEAT

-606 KPLRTKLQKYDYE
+606 EPLRRELEKLDYE
-619 KYFFS
+619 KYFFE

-635 MEGVGAFVDTKIL
+635 MESVGVAIDVPAL
-648 KKLETD
+648 KTLELE

-664 EICDMAGC
+664 EICDMAGF

-692 PEIKKRSTDAAVL
+692 PEIKKRSTDAVVL
-705 EELSFRAAHPI
+705 EELSFKAPHPI

-731 TYVSVL
+731 TYITVL

-775 SELGKQIRAA
+775 SDLGKKIRAS
-785 FVPQNPSNV
+785 FVPQSKDNV

-835 NRVNIDDVT
+835 YGVKLDEVNS
-844 ADMRRDAKVVNFGV
+844 DMRRDAKVVNFGV

-873 PMGQAKSFIDGYF
+873 PMSQAKDFITGYF
-886 EMYQGVQKF
+886 DMYQGVQQY
-895 IEDTKAAAHRDGYVE
+895 IEDIKTAAHRDGYVE

-955 RIQKRINDENLPL
+955 RIQKRINEENLPL
-968 RMMLQVHDELVFE
+968 KMMLQVHDELVFE
-981 CPKDQVEE
+981 CPRDQVEPM
-989 LSAMVKSE
+989 SQMVKAE
-997 MEGAMELKVP
+997 MEGAMQLKVP
-1007 LVASVGFGKNW
+1007 LVASVGFGENW

>member
-1 MLDLHIFKKILSP
+1 MP
-14 SVFVHSPTAHVPNAG
+14 
-29 LGHALA
+29 
-35 SSDATLDLRICR
+35 
-47 LFFSTFP
+47 
-54 FMAEKTLL
+54 EKTLL
-62 LLDSFALAFRMFY
+62 LLDSYALAFRMFY

-80 PLVNSKGEDVSMMH
+80 PLKNSQGEEVSMMH

-147 PLLCESMEASGIPLL
+147 PLLGESLEASGIPLL

-174 SAAEAAVNAGFDHV
+174 STAMAAVEAGFDHV
-188 VIISKDKDMS
+188 VILSKDKDMS

-209 LEKGADGIDFGP
+209 LTKGADGIDFGP
-221 QQVLEKYGIPPEKIR
+221 EQVLEKYGLPPEKIR
-236 DYLALMGDSSDNV
+236 DYLALMGDASDNV

-258 TAIQLLTEYGDM
+258 TAIQLLNDYGDM
-270 DNIYA
+270 DNLYA
-275 NLDNIKKKGLHDN
+275 NLDKITKKGLHDN
-288 LANNKE
+288 LANNREK
-294 QAFLSRE
+294 AFLSRE
-301 LVTLQTKRAYH
+301 LVTLQTKRAFS
-312 GNLDALEFCGLHSD
+312 GNLDALEYNGLHVD
-326 TLEGIFREHE
+326 TLAQMFKDHE
-336 INSLIRLLEN
+336 INSLLRLLEGI
-346 VPSKT
+346 PSKT
-351 GFVRNEDGSDE
+351 GFVRETDGTENADGSTEAEVERAD
-362 GSNSS
+362 
-367 ECGCNDESGDSAKV
+367 
-381 QKASFPAD
+381 FPVD
-389 LPPTYI
+389 VPPTYI
-395 CVDNE
+395 CVDTDE
-400 KIFEQ
+400 IFEQ
-405 MKKEFDAATE
+405 MKAEFAAASTV
-415 IGIDTETDGLDP
+415 GIDTETDGLDP
-427 MQCNIVGLCLAAAE
+427 MQCNLVGLCLAAA
-441 KDGSV
+441 DNNGNV
-446 PKGYYVPLGH
+446 TKGYYIPLGH
-456 TDDIGFPYPSGKG
+456 SDEIGFPLPTGPKG
-469 GNFDFNVI
+469 NYD
-477 KNWLIDFWHD
+477 L
-487 SCEPATEKSSDSS
+487 
-500 DNKQRRALVF
+500 NKVKAWFSEFIQSPRELVF
-510 HNAKFDLHVLARTF
+510 HNAKFDLHVLARAF
-524 GLTQKEIDS
+524 KIPQSAIDN
-533 ANIVDTLIAAWML
+533 ANLIDTLIAAWML
-546 SPGQTGLGLDNQVMQ
+546 SPGQSGLGLDNQVMQ
-561 LLQHEMIPIENLIG
+561 RLQHEMIPIENLIG

-580 ITFNRV
+580 ITFNRAP
-586 NIKDAT
+586 IKEAT

-606 KPLRTKLQKYDYE
+606 EPLKKELEKLDYV
-619 KYFFS
+619 KYFFE

-635 MEGVGAFVDTKIL
+635 MESVGVAIDVPAL
-648 KKLETD
+648 KTLEQE
-654 LQHRI
+654 LQRRI
-659 EKLEK
+659 ENLEK
-664 EICDMAGC
+664 EICDMAGV

-680 QLGEVLF
+680 QLGDVLF

-692 PEIKKRSTDAAVL
+692 PEIKKRSTDAVVL
-705 EELSFRAAHPI
+705 EELSYKAPHPI

-731 TYVSVL
+731 TYITVL

-775 SELGKQIRAA
+775 SDLGKKIRAS
-785 FVPQNPSNV
+785 FVPQNKDNV

-835 NRVNIDDVT
+835 YGVKLDEVNS
-844 ADMRRDAKVVNFGV
+844 DMRRDAKVVNFGV

-873 PMGQAKSFIDGYF
+873 PMSQAKDFITGYF
-886 EMYQGVQKF
+886 DMYQGVQQY
-895 IEDTKAAAHRDGYVE
+895 IEDIKAAAHRDGYVE

-955 RIQKRINDENLPL
+955 RIQKRINEEHLPL
-968 RMMLQVHDELVFE
+968 KMMLQVHDELVFE
-981 CPKDQVEE
+981 CPRDQVEPM
-989 LSAMVKSE
+989 SQMVKAE
-997 MEGAMELKVP
+997 MEGAMQLKVP
-1007 LVASVGFGKNW
+1007 LVASVGFGENW
-1018 LEAH
+1018 LVAH

>member
-1 MLDLHIFKKILSP
+1 MP
-14 SVFVHSPTAHVPNAG
+14 
-29 LGHALA
+29 
-35 SSDATLDLRICR
+35 
-47 LFFSTFP
+47 
-54 FMAEKTLL
+54 EKTLL
-62 LLDSFALAFRMFY
+62 LLDSYALAFRMFY

-80 PLVNSKGEDVSMMH
+80 PLKNSQGEEVSMMH

-147 PLLCESMEASGIPLL
+147 PLLGESLEASGIPLL

-174 SAAEAAVNAGFDHV
+174 STAMAAVEAGFDHV
-188 VIISKDKDMS
+188 VILSKDKDMS

-209 LEKGADGIDFGP
+209 LTKGADGIDFGP
-221 QQVLEKYGIPPEKIR
+221 EQVLEKYGLPPEKIR
-236 DYLALMGDSSDNV
+236 DYLALMGDASDNV

-258 TAIQLLTEYGDM
+258 TAIQLLNDFGDM
-270 DNIYA
+270 DNLYA
-275 NLDNIKKKGLHDN
+275 NLDKVTKKGLHDN
-288 LANNKE
+288 LENNREK
-294 QAFLSRE
+294 AFLSRE
-301 LVTLQTKRAYH
+301 LVTLQTKRAFS
-312 GNLDALEFCGLHSD
+312 GNLDTLEYNGLHVD
-326 TLEGIFREHE
+326 TLAQMFKDHE
-336 INSLIRLLEN
+336 INSLLRLLEGI
-346 VPSKT
+346 PSKT
-351 GFVRNEDGSDE
+351 GFVRESDGTE
-362 GSNSS
+362 SS
-367 ECGCNDESGDSAKV
+367 DSANGDAV
-381 QKASFPAD
+381 VSADFPVD
-389 LPPTYI
+389 VPPTYI
-395 CVDNE
+395 CVDTDE
-400 KIFEQ
+400 IFEQ
-405 MKKEFDAATE
+405 MKAEFAVASTV
-415 IGIDTETDGLDP
+415 GIDTETDGLDP
-427 MQCNIVGLCLAAAE
+427 MQCNLVGLCLSADPA
-441 KDGSV
+441 
-446 PKGYYVPLGH
+446 KGYYIPLGH
-456 TDDIGFPYPSGKG
+456 SDEIGFPLPTGPKG
-469 GNFDFNVI
+469 NYD
-477 KNWLIDFWHD
+477 L
-487 SCEPATEKSSDSS
+487 
-500 DNKQRRALVF
+500 NKVKAWFSEFIQSPRELVF

-524 GLTQKEIDS
+524 KIPQSVIDN
-533 ANIVDTLIAAWML
+533 ANLIDTLIAAWML
-546 SPGQTGLGLDNQVMQ
+546 SPGQSGLGLDNQVMQ
-561 LLQHEMIPIENLIG
+561 RLQHEMIPIENLIG

-606 KPLRTKLQKYDYE
+606 EPLRRELEKLDYV
-619 KYFFS
+619 KYFFE

-629 LKVLYQ
+629 LKVLFQ
-635 MEGVGAFVDTKIL
+635 MESVGVAIDVPAL
-648 KKLETD
+648 KTLEQE
-654 LQHRI
+654 LQRRI
-659 EKLEK
+659 ENLEK
-664 EICDMAGC
+664 EICDMAGF

-692 PEIKKRSTDAAVL
+692 PEIKKRSTDAVVL
-705 EELSFRAAHPI
+705 EELSFKAPHPI

-731 TYVSVL
+731 TYITVL

-775 SELGKQIRAA
+775 SDLGKKIRAS
-785 FVPQNPSNV
+785 FVPQSKDNV

-835 NRVNIDDVT
+835 YGVKLDEVNS
-844 ADMRRDAKVVNFGV
+844 DMRRDAKVVNFGV

-873 PMGQAKSFIDGYF
+873 PMSQAKDFITGYF
-886 EMYQGVQKF
+886 DMYQGVQQY
-895 IEDTKAAAHRDGYVE
+895 IEDIKAAAHRDGYVE

-955 RIQKRINDENLPL
+955 RIQKRINEENLPL
-968 RMMLQVHDELVFE
+968 KMMLQVHDELVFE
-981 CPKDQVEE
+981 CPRDQVEPM
-989 LSAMVKSE
+989 SQMVKAE
-997 MEGAMELKVP
+997 MEGAMQLKVP
-1007 LVASVGFGKNW
+1007 LVASVGFGENW
-1018 LEAH
+1018 LVAH

>member
-1 MLDLHIFKKILSP
+1 
-14 SVFVHSPTAHVPNAG
+14 
-29 LGHALA
+29 
-35 SSDATLDLRICR
+35 
-47 LFFSTFP
+47 
-54 FMAEKTLL
+54 MAEKTLL
-62 LLDSFALAFRMFY
+62 LLDSYALAFRMFY

-80 PLVNSKGEDVSMMH
+80 PLKNSQGEEVSMMH

-147 PLLCESMEASGIPLL
+147 PLLGESLEASGIPLL
-162 SEPGYEADDVMA
+162 SEPSYEADDVMA
-174 SAAEAAVNAGFDHV
+174 STAMAAVEAGFDHV
-188 VIISKDKDMS
+188 VILSKDKDMS
-198 QIVTDKIHLFH
+198 QIVSDKIHLFH
-209 LEKGADGIDFGP
+209 LTKGADGIDFGP
-221 QQVLEKYGIPPEKIR
+221 EQVLEKYGLPPEKIR
-236 DYLALMGDSSDNV
+236 DYLALMGDASDNV

-258 TAIQLLTEYGDM
+258 TAIQLLNDYGDM
-270 DNIYA
+270 DNLYA
-275 NLDNIKKKGLHDN
+275 NLDKITKKGLHDN
-288 LANNKE
+288 LANNREK
-294 QAFLSRE
+294 AFLSRE
-301 LVTLQTKRAYH
+301 LVTLQTKRAFS
-312 GNLDALEFCGLHSD
+312 GNLDALEYNGLHVD
-326 TLEGIFREHE
+326 TLAQMFKDHE
-336 INSLIRLLEN
+336 INSLLRLLEK
-346 VPSKT
+346 VPSKA
-351 GFVRNEDGSDE
+351 GFVRDGE
-362 GSNSS
+362 GEEGTSA
-367 ECGCNDESGDSAKV
+367 GSGTLNGDAAI
-381 QKASFPAD
+381 QAASVPVD
-389 LPPTYI
+389 VPPPYI
-395 CVDNE
+395 CVDTDE
-400 KIFEQ
+400 IFEQ
-405 MKKEFDAATE
+405 MKAEFAASSL
-415 IGIDTETDGLDP
+415 IGVDTETDGLDP
-427 MQCNIVGLCLAAAE
+427 MQCNLVGLCLAAADSE
-441 KDGSV
+441 GNV
-446 PKGYYVPLGH
+446 AKGYYIPLGH
-456 TDDIGFPYPSGKG
+456 SDEIGFPLPAGKG
-469 GNFDFNVI
+469 GNFDFNKVA
-477 KNWLIDFWHD
+477 NWFKEFFADNAPVAEND
-487 SCEPATEKSSDSS
+487 GTEGAASK
-500 DNKQRRALVF
+500 RAFVF
-510 HNAKFDLHVLARTF
+510 HNAKFDLHVLARAFKIPQTV
-524 GLTQKEIDS
+524 IDN
-533 ANIVDTLIAAWML
+533 ANIIDTLIAAWML
-546 SPGQTGLGLDNQVMQ
+546 SPGQSGLGLDNQVMQ
-561 LLQHEMIPIENLIG
+561 RLQHEMIPIENLIG

-580 ITFNRV
+580 ITFNRAP
-586 NIKDAT
+586 IKEAT

-606 KPLRTKLQKYDYE
+606 KPLKQELEKLDYV
-619 KYFFS
+619 KYFFE

-635 MEGVGAFVDTKIL
+635 MESVGVAIDVPAL
-648 KKLETD
+648 KTLEQE
-654 LQHRI
+654 LARRI
-659 EKLEK
+659 ENLEK
-664 EICDMAGC
+664 EICDMAGV

-680 QLGEVLF
+680 QLGDVLF

-692 PEIKKRSTDAAVL
+692 PEIKKRSTDAVVL
-705 EELSFRAAHPI
+705 EELSFKAPHPI

-731 TYVSVL
+731 TYISVL

-775 SELGKQIRAA
+775 SDLGKKIRAA
-785 FVPQNPSNV
+785 FVPQNKDNV

-835 NRVNIDDVT
+835 YGVGLNEVT
-844 ADMRRDAKVVNFGV
+844 SDMRRDAKVVNFGV

-873 PMGQAKSFIDGYF
+873 PMSQAKDFITGYF
-886 EMYQGVQKF
+886 DMYQGVQQY
-895 IEDTKAAAHRDGYVE
+895 IEDIKAAAHRDGYVE

-955 RIQKRINDENLPL
+955 RIQKRINAENLPL

-981 CPKDQVEE
+981 CPRDQVE
-989 LSAMVKSE
+989 AMAKMVKSE
-997 MEGAMELKVP
+997 MEGAMQLKVP
-1007 LVASVGFGKNW
+1007 LVASAGFGENW

>member
-1 MLDLHIFKKILSP
+1 MYKP
-14 SVFVHSPTAHVPNAG
+14 VVY
-29 LGHALA
+29 LA
-35 SSDATLDLRICR
+35 YLRIA
-47 LFFSTFP
+47 FFYIGY
-54 FMAEKTLL
+54 MAEKNLL
-62 LLDSFALAFRMFY
+62 LLDSYALAFRMFY

-80 PLVNSKGEDVSMMH
+80 PLKNSQGEEVSMMH

-147 PLLCESMEASGIPLL
+147 PLLGESLEASGIPLL

-174 SAAEAAVNAGFDHV
+174 STATAAVEAGFDHV
-188 VIISKDKDMS
+188 VILSKDKDMS
-198 QIVTDKIHLFH
+198 QIVSDKIHLFH
-209 LEKGADGIDFGP
+209 LTKGADGIDFGP
-221 QQVLEKYGIPPEKIR
+221 EQVLEKYGLPPEKIR
-236 DYLALMGDSSDNV
+236 DYLALMGDASDNV

-258 TAIQLLTEYGDM
+258 TAIQLLNDYGDM
-270 DNIYA
+270 DNLYA
-275 NLDNIKKKGLHDN
+275 NLDKITKKGLHDN
-288 LANNKE
+288 LANNREK
-294 QAFLSRE
+294 AFLSRE
-301 LVTLQTKRAYH
+301 LVTLQTKRAFS
-312 GNLDALEFCGLHSD
+312 GNLDALEYNGLHVD
-326 TLEGIFREHE
+326 TLATMFKEHE
-336 INSLIRLLEN
+336 INSLLRLLEN
-346 VPSKT
+346 IPSKT
-351 GFVRNEDGSDE
+351 GFVREGMDGEASGEGVERASLPVDE
-362 GSNSS
+362 
-367 ECGCNDESGDSAKV
+367 
-381 QKASFPAD
+381 
-389 LPPTYI
+389 LPTYI
-395 CVDNE
+395 CVDND
-400 KIFEQ
+400 KTFEQ
-405 MKKEFDAATE
+405 MKAEFATAS
-415 IGIDTETDGLDP
+415 IVGVDTETDGLDP
-427 MQCNIVGLCLAAAE
+427 MQCNLVGLCLAAADDNG
-441 KDGSV
+441 KV
-446 PKGYYVPLGH
+446 TKGYYVPLGH
-456 TDDIGFPYPSGKG
+456 SDEIGFPLPVGKN
-469 GNFDFNVI
+469 GNFDFN
-477 KNWLIDFWHD
+477 KAKDWFRDLIQ
-487 SCEPATEKSSDSS
+487 SPRE
-500 DNKQRRALVF
+500 LVF
-510 HNAKFDLHVLARTF
+510 HNAKFDLHVLARAF
-524 GLTQKEIDS
+524 KIPQADIDK
-533 ANIVDTLIAAWML
+533 ANIIDTLIAAWML
-546 SPGQTGLGLDNQVMQ
+546 SPGQSGLGLDNQVMQ
-561 LLQHEMIPIENLIG
+561 RLQHEMIPIENLIG

-580 ITFNRV
+580 ITFNRTP
-586 NIKDAT
+586 IKDAT

-606 KPLRTKLQKYDYE
+606 EPLKKDLEKFDYV
-619 KYFFS
+619 KYFFE

-635 MEGVGAFVDTKIL
+635 METVGVAIDVPAL
-648 KKLETD
+648 KALEQE

-664 EICDMAGC
+664 EICDMAGF

-692 PEIKKRSTDAAVL
+692 PEIKKRSTDAVVL
-705 EELSFRAAHPI
+705 EELSYKAPHPI
-716 VFAVIEYREL
+716 VFSVIEYREL

-731 TYVSVL
+731 TYITVL
-737 PTLVNPDTKRIHTS
+737 PTLVNPETKRIHTS

-775 SELGKQIRAA
+775 SDLGKKIRAS
-785 FVPQNPSNV
+785 FVPQGKDNV

-806 MLAHLSGDEALIESY
+806 MLAHLSGDAALIESY

-835 NRVNIDDVT
+835 YGVDINDVT
-844 ADMRRDAKVVNFGV
+844 SDMRRDAKVVNFGV

-873 PMGQAKSFIDGYF
+873 PMGQARDFIEGYF
-886 EMYQGVQKF
+886 GMYQGVQQY
-895 IEDTKAAAHRDGYVE
+895 IENIKTSAHRDGYVE

-955 RIQKRINDENLPL
+955 RIQKRINDEKLPL

-981 CPKDQVEE
+981 CPRDQVD
-989 LSAMVKSE
+989 AMAQMVKTE
-997 MEGAMELKVP
+997 MEGAMLLKVP
-1007 LVASVGFGKNW
+1007 LVASVGFGENW

>member
-1 MLDLHIFKKILSP
+1 
-14 SVFVHSPTAHVPNAG
+14 
-29 LGHALA
+29 
-35 SSDATLDLRICR
+35 
-47 LFFSTFP
+47 
-54 FMAEKTLL
+54 MAEKTLL
-62 LLDSFALAFRMFY
+62 LLDSYALAFRMFY

-107 KPTHF
+107 NPTHF

-126 ELYPDYKANR
+126 DLYPDYKANR

-147 PLLCESMEASGIPLL
+147 PLLGESMEASGIPLL

-174 SAAEAAVNAGFDHV
+174 SVATAAVEAGFDHV
-188 VIISKDKDMS
+188 VILSKDKDMS
-198 QIVTDKIHLFH
+198 QIVSDKIHLFH
-209 LEKGADGIDFGP
+209 LTKGADGIDFGP
-221 QQVLEKYGIPPEKIR
+221 DQVVEKYGLPPEKIR
-236 DYLALMGDSSDNV
+236 DYLALMGDASDNV

-258 TAIQLLTEYGDM
+258 TAIQLLNDFGDM
-270 DNIYA
+270 DNLYA
-275 NLDNIKKKGLHDN
+275 NLDKVTKKGLHDN
-288 LANNKE
+288 LE
-294 QAFLSRE
+294 QNREKAFLSRE
-301 LVTLQTKRAYH
+301 LVTLQTKRAFS
-312 GNLDALEFCGLHSD
+312 GSLSALEYNGLHVD
-326 TLEGIFREHE
+326 TLAEIFKEHE
-336 INSLIRLLEN
+336 INSLLRLLEK
-346 VPSKT
+346 VPGKA
-351 GFVRNEDGSDE
+351 GFVRDGDNQQGDFPEGDRIAAAED
-362 GSNSS
+362 
-367 ECGCNDESGDSAKV
+367 V
-381 QKASFPAD
+381 
-389 LPPTYI
+389 LPTYI
-395 CVDNE
+395 CVDTAE
-400 KIFEQ
+400 KFQQ
-405 MKKEFDAATE
+405 MKSEFAAASE
-415 IGIDTETDGLDP
+415 IGVDTETDGLDS
-427 MQCNIVGLCLAAAE
+427 MTCNLVGLCLAAASE
-441 KDGSV
+441 DGSV
-446 PKGYYVPLGH
+446 PKGYYVPLAH
-456 TDDIGFPYPSGKG
+456 TDDIGFPV
-469 GNFDFNVI
+469 GNFDSAAVKEWF
-477 KNWLIDFWHD
+477 LTFWD
-487 SCEPATEKSSDSS
+487 ESCEVVDGKH
-500 DNKQRRALVF
+500 RRTFVF
-510 HNAKFDLHVLARTF
+510 HNAKFDLHVLSRAF
-524 GLTQKEIDS
+524 GLSIPQITAAK
-533 ANIVDTLIAAWML
+533 IVDTLIAAWML

-561 LLQHEMIPIENLIG
+561 RLNHEMIPIENLIG
-575 RGKNQ
+575 RGKSQ
-580 ITFNRV
+580 IPFNRV
-586 NIKDAT
+586 PVKDAA

-606 KPLRTKLQKYDYE
+606 NPLLQELQKMDYE
-619 KYFFS
+619 KFFYS

-635 MEGVGAFVDTKIL
+635 MEGVGAYVDTAVL
-648 KKLETD
+648 KNLEVE
-654 LQHRI
+654 LAGRI

-664 EICDMAGC
+664 EICDMAGL

-705 EELSFRAAHPI
+705 EELSVSAPHPI
-716 VFAVIEYREL
+716 VFAIIEYREL

-737 PTLVNPDTKRIHTS
+737 PTLVNRETKRIHTS

-775 SELGKQIRAA
+775 SDLGKKIRAA
-785 FVPQNPSNV
+785 FVPENPDNV

-806 MLAHLSGDEALIESY
+806 MLAHLSGDPALIESY

-835 NRVNIDDVT
+835 YGVELDAVT
-844 ADMRRDAKVVNFGV
+844 ADMRRDAKVVNFGI

-873 PMGQAKSFIDGYF
+873 PMAQARDFITGYF
-886 EMYQGVQKF
+886 GMYQGVQKF
-895 IEDTKAAAHRDGYVE
+895 IDDTKAYAHKNGYVE

-955 RIQKRINDENLPL
+955 RIQERINRGNLPL
-968 RMMLQVHDELVFE
+968 KMMLQVHDELVFE
-981 CPKDQVEE
+981 CPKDRLEE
-989 LSAMVKSE
+989 LSAMVKAE

-1007 LVASVGFGKNW
+1007 LVASVGYGKNW

>member
-1 MLDLHIFKKILSP
+1 
-14 SVFVHSPTAHVPNAG
+14 
-29 LGHALA
+29 
-35 SSDATLDLRICR
+35 
-47 LFFSTFP
+47 
-54 FMAEKTLL
+54 MAEKTLL
-62 LLDSFALAFRMFY
+62 LLDSYALAFRMFY

-80 PLVNSKGEDVSMMH
+80 PLKNSQGEEVSMMH

-101 RILAKH
+101 RILAQH

-136 GPMPEEMAAQM
+136 GPMPEEMAAQI
-147 PLLCESMEASGIPLL
+147 PLLGESLEASGIPLL

-174 SAAEAAVNAGFDHV
+174 STATAAIEAGFDHV
-188 VIISKDKDMS
+188 VILSKDKDMS

-209 LEKGADGIDFGP
+209 LTKGADGIDFGP
-221 QQVLEKYGIPPEKIR
+221 EQVLEKYGLPPEKIR
-236 DYLALMGDSSDNV
+236 DYLALMGDASDNV

-258 TAIQLLTEYGDM
+258 TAIQLLNDFGDM
-270 DNIYA
+270 DNLYA
-275 NLDNIKKKGLHDN
+275 NLDKVTKKGLHDN
-288 LANNKE
+288 LENNREK
-294 QAFLSRE
+294 AFLSRE
-301 LVTLQTKRAYH
+301 LVTLQTKRAFN
-312 GNLDALEFCGLHSD
+312 GNLDALEYNGLHVD
-326 TLEGIFREHE
+326 TLAQMFRDHE
-336 INSLIRLLEN
+336 INSLLRLLEKI
-346 VPSKT
+346 PSKT
-351 GFVRNEDGSDE
+351 GFVHENDSTDSGNGE
-362 GSNSS
+362 GV
-367 ECGCNDESGDSAKV
+367 EH
-381 QKASFPAD
+381 AD
-389 LPPTYI
+389 FGTDTLPTYI
-395 CVDNE
+395 CVDND
-400 KIFEQ
+400 KVFEQ
-405 MKKEFDAATE
+405 MKAEFAVAAQ
-415 IGIDTETDGLDP
+415 IGVDTETDGLDP
-427 MQCNIVGLCLAAAE
+427 MQCNLVGLCLAATDS
-441 KDGSV
+441 DGAV
-446 PKGYYVPLGH
+446 TKGYYVPLGH
-456 TDDIGFPYPSGKG
+456 TDEIGFPLPPAKG
-469 GNFDFNVI
+469 GNFDFN
-477 KNWLIDFWHD
+477 KAKAWFCDFFADKTPLND
-487 SCEPATEKSSDSS
+487 SGNPRSF
-500 DNKQRRALVF
+500 VF
-510 HNAKFDLHVLARTF
+510 HNAKFDLHVLARAF
-524 GLTQKEIDS
+524 KISQAVIDK

-546 SPGQTGLGLDNQVMQ
+546 SPGQSGLGLDNQVMQ
-561 LLQHEMIPIENLIG
+561 RLQHEMIPIENLIG

-586 NIKDAT
+586 PVKDAT

-606 KPLRTKLQKYDYE
+606 TPLQRELAKLDYE
-619 KYFFS
+619 KYFFE

-635 MEGVGAFVDTKIL
+635 MESVGVAIDVPAL
-648 KKLETD
+648 KTLEQE
-654 LQHRI
+654 LAKRI
-659 EKLEK
+659 ESLEK
-664 EICDMAGC
+664 EICDMAGF

-692 PEIKKRSTDAAVL
+692 PEIKKRSTDAVVL
-705 EELSFRAAHPI
+705 EELSFKAPHPI
-716 VFAVIEYREL
+716 VFSVIEYREL

-731 TYVSVL
+731 TYISVL
-737 PTLVNPDTKRIHTS
+737 PTLVNPETKRIHTS

-775 SELGKQIRAA
+775 SDLGKKIRAA
-785 FVPQNPSNV
+785 FVPQGKDNV

-835 NRVNIDDVT
+835 NHVDIGEVT
-844 ADMRRDAKVVNFGV
+844 SDMRRDAKVVNFGV

-873 PMGQAKSFIDGYF
+873 PMSQAKGFIDGYF
-886 EMYQGVQKF
+886 EMYQGVQQY
-895 IEDTKAAAHRDGYVE
+895 IEDIKTAAHRDGYVE

-955 RIQKRINDENLPL
+955 RIQKKINDENLPL

-981 CPKDQVEE
+981 CPRDQVDAMA
-989 LSAMVKSE
+989 AMVKAE
-997 MEGAMELKVP
+997 MEGAMQLKVP
-1007 LVASVGFGKNW
+1007 LVASVGFGTNW

>member
-1 MLDLHIFKKILSP
+1 
-14 SVFVHSPTAHVPNAG
+14 
-29 LGHALA
+29 
-35 SSDATLDLRICR
+35 
-47 LFFSTFP
+47 
-54 FMAEKTLL
+54 MAEKTLL
-62 LLDSFALAFRMFY
+62 LLDSYALAFRMFY

-80 PLVNSKGEDVSMMH
+80 PLKNSQGEEVSMMH

-147 PLLCESMEASGIPLL
+147 PLLGESLEASGIPLL

-174 SAAEAAVNAGFDHV
+174 STAMAAVEAGFDHV
-188 VIISKDKDMS
+188 VILSKDKDMS
-198 QIVTDKIHLFH
+198 QIVSDKIHLFH
-209 LEKGADGIDFGP
+209 LTKGADGIDFGP
-221 QQVLEKYGIPPEKIR
+221 EQVLEKYGLPPEKIR
-236 DYLALMGDSSDNV
+236 DYLALMGDASDNV

-258 TAIQLLTEYGDM
+258 TAIQLLNDYGDM
-270 DNIYA
+270 DNLYA
-275 NLDNIKKKGLHDN
+275 NLDKITKKGLHDN
-288 LANNKE
+288 LANNREK
-294 QAFLSRE
+294 AFLSRE
-301 LVTLQTKRAYH
+301 LVTLQTKRAFS
-312 GNLDALEFCGLHSD
+312 GNLDALEYNGLHVD
-326 TLEGIFREHE
+326 TLAQMFKDHE
-336 INSLIRLLEN
+336 INSLLRLLEK
-346 VPSKT
+346 VPSKS
-351 GFVRNEDGSDE
+351 GFVRDGE
-362 GSNSS
+362 GEEGPSA
-367 ECGCNDESGDSAKV
+367 GSGTLNGDAAI
-381 QKASFPAD
+381 QAAFPVD
-389 LPPTYI
+389 VPPPYI
-395 CVDNE
+395 CVDTDE
-400 KIFEQ
+400 IFEQ
-405 MKKEFDAATE
+405 MKAEFAASSL
-415 IGIDTETDGLDP
+415 IGVDTETDGLDP
-427 MQCNIVGLCLAAAE
+427 MQCNLVGLCLAAADSE
-441 KDGSV
+441 GNV
-446 PKGYYVPLGH
+446 AKGYYIPLGH
-456 TDDIGFPYPSGKG
+456 SDEIGFPLPTGPK
-469 GNFDFNVI
+469 GNFDLNKVKAWF
-477 KNWLIDFWHD
+477 
-487 SCEPATEKSSDSS
+487 CEFFADCAPVAENDGAEGAASK
-500 DNKQRRALVF
+500 RAFVF
-510 HNAKFDLHVLARTF
+510 HNAKFDLHVLARAF
-524 GLTQKEIDS
+524 KIPQSVIDN
-533 ANIVDTLIAAWML
+533 ANIIDTLIAAWML
-546 SPGQTGLGLDNQVMQ
+546 SPGQSGLGLDNQVMQ
-561 LLQHEMIPIENLIG
+561 RLQHEMIPIENLIG

-580 ITFNRV
+580 ITFNRAP
-586 NIKDAT
+586 IKEAT

-606 KPLRTKLQKYDYE
+606 KPLKQELEKLDYV
-619 KYFFS
+619 KYFFE

-635 MEGVGAFVDTKIL
+635 MESVGVAIDVPAL
-648 KKLETD
+648 KTLEQE
-654 LQHRI
+654 LARRI
-659 EKLEK
+659 ENLEK
-664 EICDMAGC
+664 EICDMAGV

-680 QLGEVLF
+680 QLGDVLF

-692 PEIKKRSTDAAVL
+692 PEIKKRSTDAVVL
-705 EELSFRAAHPI
+705 EELSFKAPHPI

-731 TYVSVL
+731 TYISVL

-775 SELGKQIRAA
+775 SDLGKKIRAA
-785 FVPQNPSNV
+785 FVPQNKDNV

-835 NRVNIDDVT
+835 YGVGLNEVT
-844 ADMRRDAKVVNFGV
+844 SDMRRDAKVVNFGV

-873 PMGQAKSFIDGYF
+873 PMLQAKDFITGYF
-886 EMYQGVQKF
+886 DMYQGVQQY
-895 IEDTKAAAHRDGYVE
+895 IEDIKAAAHRDGYVE

-955 RIQKRINDENLPL
+955 RIQKRINAENLPL

-981 CPKDQVEE
+981 CPRDQVE
-989 LSAMVKSE
+989 AMAKMVKSE
-997 MEGAMELKVP
+997 MEGAMQLKVP
-1007 LVASVGFGKNW
+1007 LVASAGFGENW

>member
-1 MLDLHIFKKILSP
+1 
-14 SVFVHSPTAHVPNAG
+14 
-29 LGHALA
+29 
-35 SSDATLDLRICR
+35 
-47 LFFSTFP
+47 
-54 FMAEKTLL
+54 MAEKTLL

-80 PLVNSKGEDVSMMH
+80 PLVNSKGEEVSMMH

-136 GPMPEEMAAQM
+136 GPMPDEMAAQM
-147 PLLCESMEASGIPLL
+147 PLLCESLEASGIPLL

-275 NLDNIKKKGLHDN
+275 NIDNIKKKGLHDN

-312 GNLDALEFCGLHSD
+312 GNLDALEFCGIHSD

-351 GFVRNEDGSDE
+351 GFVRKDDSDIT
-362 GSNSS
+362 S
-367 ECGCNDESGDSAKV
+367 DDASGDSSNSKIV
-381 QKASFPAD
+381 KASFPVD

-400 KIFEQ
+400 ETFEQ
-405 MKKEFDAATE
+405 MKKEFDEATE

-427 MQCNIVGLCLAAAE
+427 MQCSIVGLCLAAAA

-446 PKGYYVPLGH
+446 PKGYYIPLGH
-456 TDDIGFPYPSGKG
+456 TDDIGFPYPAGKG
-469 GNFDFNVI
+469 GNFDFNATKKWFVE
-477 KNWLIDFWHD
+477 FWD
-487 SCEPATEKSSDSS
+487 DPKRS
-500 DNKQRRALVF
+500 LVF

-524 GLTQKEIDS
+524 GLTQKQIDS
-533 ANIVDTLIAAWML
+533 ANIIDTLIAAWML

-580 ITFNRV
+580 ITFNRTP
-586 NIKDAT
+586 IKDAT

-606 KPLRTKLQKYDYE
+606 APLRAKLQKYDYE

-648 KKLETD
+648 KKLQTD
-654 LQHRI
+654 LEHRI

-664 EICDMAGC
+664 EICNMAGC

-705 EELSFRAAHPI
+705 EELSFRSAHPI

-775 SELGKQIRAA
+775 SDLGKQIRAA
-785 FVPQNPSNV
+785 FVPQNPNNV

-835 NRVNIDDVT
+835 NRVSLEDVT

-873 PMGQAKSFIDGYF
+873 PMAQAKSFIDGYF

-895 IEDTKAAAHRDGYVE
+895 IDDTKAAAHRDGYVE

-981 CPKDQVEE
+981 CPKDQVKE
-989 LSAMVKSE
+989 LSEMVKAE

>member
-1 MLDLHIFKKILSP
+1 
-14 SVFVHSPTAHVPNAG
+14 
-29 LGHALA
+29 
-35 SSDATLDLRICR
+35 
-47 LFFSTFP
+47 
-54 FMAEKTLL
+54 MAEKTLL
-62 LLDSFALAFRMFY
+62 LLDSYALAFRMFY

-80 PLVNSKGEDVSMMH
+80 PLKNSKGEDVSMMH

-126 ELYPDYKANR
+126 KLYPDYKANR

-147 PLLCESMEASGIPLL
+147 PLLGESMEASGIPLL
-162 SEPGYEADDVMA
+162 AEPGYEADDVMA
-174 SAAEAAVNAGFDHV
+174 STAIAAREAGFDRIFIV
-188 VIISKDKDMS
+188 SKDKDMS
-198 QIVTDKIHLFH
+198 QIVDDKIHLFH

-221 QQVLEKYGIPPEKIR
+221 EQVLEKYGLPPEKIR
-236 DYLALMGDSSDNV
+236 DYLALMGDASDNV

-258 TAIQLLTEYGDM
+258 TAIQLLNDFGDM

-288 LANNKE
+288 LANNRE

-301 LVTLQTKRAYH
+301 LVTLQTKRAFS
-312 GNLDALEFCGLHSD
+312 GNLDALKFCGIHSD
-326 TLEGIFREHE
+326 TLAGIFKDHE
-336 INSLIRLLEN
+336 INSLLRLLET
-346 VPSKT
+346 VPSKA
-351 GFVRNEDGSDE
+351 GFVENGGNGASESDA
-362 GSNSS
+362 SANDCNS
-367 ECGCNDESGDSAKV
+367 EV
-381 QKASFPAD
+381 VVASFASEI
-389 LPPTYI
+389 LPEYI
-395 CVDNE
+395 CVDTAE
-400 KIFEQ
+400 KFEQ
-405 MKKEFDAATE
+405 MKAEFEASTL

-427 MQCNIVGLCLAAAE
+427 MQCNIVGLCLAATSE
-441 KDGSV
+441 GKVVD
-446 PKGYYVPLGH
+446 KGYYIPLAH
-456 TDDIGFPYPSGKG
+456 TDEIGFPYPCDKG
-469 GNFDFNVI
+469 GNFNFNVAKKWFI
-477 KNWLIDFWHD
+477 EFWDD
-487 SCEPATEKSSDSS
+487 SCKSAR
-500 DNKQRRALVF
+500 KFIF
-510 HNAKFDLHVLARTF
+510 HNAKFDLHVLSRAF
-524 GLTQKEIDS
+524 GLTQKQIDC
-533 ANIVDTLIAAWML
+533 ATIVDTLIAAWML
-546 SPGQTGLGLDNQVMQ
+546 TPGQSGLGLDNQVMQ
-561 LLQHEMIPIENLIG
+561 RLQHEMIPIENLIG

-580 ITFNRV
+580 ITFNRAP
-586 NIKDAT
+586 IKDAA

-606 KPLRTKLQKYDYE
+606 EPLQKELAKMDYE
-619 KYFFS
+619 RFFFY

-629 LKVLYQ
+629 LKVLFQ
-635 MEGVGAFVDTKIL
+635 MEGIGAFVDTKTL
-648 KKLETD
+648 KELETE
-654 LQHRI
+654 LQQRI

-664 EICDMAGC
+664 EICDMAGL

-705 EELSFRAAHPI
+705 EELSFKAPHPI

-737 PTLVNPDTKRIHTS
+737 PTLVNPETKRIHTS
-751 FIQWGTATG
+751 FVQWGTATG

-775 SELGKQIRAA
+775 SDLGKKIRAA
-785 FVPQNPSNV
+785 FVPQDPNNV

-806 MLAHLSGDEALIESY
+806 MLAHLSGDSALIESY

-835 NRVNIDDVT
+835 YDVRLDQVT
-844 ADMRRDAKVVNFGV
+844 SDMRRDAKVVNFGV

-873 PMGQAKSFIDGYF
+873 PMAQAKAFIDGYF
-886 EMYQGVQKF
+886 DMYQGVQGF
-895 IEDTKAAAHRDGYVE
+895 IETTKQDAHKNGYVE

-955 RIQKRINDENLPL
+955 RIQKRINDEQLPL
-968 RMMLQVHDELVFE
+968 KMMLQVHDELVFE
-981 CPKDQVEE
+981 CPRDRVEE

-997 MEGAMELKVP
+997 MENAMEMKVP
-1007 LVASVGFGKNW
+1007 LVASVGFGKDW

>member
-1 MLDLHIFKKILSP
+1 
-14 SVFVHSPTAHVPNAG
+14 
-29 LGHALA
+29 
-35 SSDATLDLRICR
+35 
-47 LFFSTFP
+47 
-54 FMAEKTLL
+54 MAEKTLL

-174 SAAEAAVNAGFDHV
+174 SAAEAAVKAGFDHV

-312 GNLDALEFCGLHSD
+312 GNLDALEFCGIHSD
-326 TLEGIFREHE
+326 TLENIFREHE

-351 GFVRNEDGSDE
+351 GFVRNDDSD
-362 GSNSS
+362 
-367 ECGCNDESGDSAKV
+367 DSATGAENNKV
-381 QKASFPAD
+381 GEPAEPPAD
-389 LPPTYI
+389 IPPTYI

-400 KIFEQ
+400 ETFEQ
-405 MKKEFDAATE
+405 MKKEFDKATE

-427 MQCNIVGLCLAAAE
+427 MQCSIVGLCLAAAA
-441 KDGSV
+441 KDGCV
-446 PKGYYVPLGH
+446 PKGYYIPLGH
-456 TDDIGFPYPSGKG
+456 TDDIGFPYPAGKG
-469 GNFDFNVI
+469 GNFDFNATQKWFI
-477 KNWLIDFWHD
+477 EFWND
-487 SCEPATEKSSDSS
+487 SCSLPASSSKQHGGSSKSADSCNSDVIIEACKRS
-500 DNKQRRALVF
+500 LVF

-524 GLTQKEIDS
+524 GLTQKQIDS

-580 ITFNRV
+580 ITFNRTP
-586 NIKDAT
+586 IKDAT

-606 KPLRTKLQKYDYE
+606 APLRMKLQKYDYE

-705 EELSFRAAHPI
+705 EELSFRSAHPI

-775 SELGKQIRAA
+775 SDLGKQIRAA
-785 FVPQNPSNV
+785 FVPQNPNNV

-806 MLAHLSGDEALIESY
+806 MLAHLSGDVALIESY

-835 NRVNIDDVT
+835 NRVSLEDVT

-873 PMGQAKSFIDGYF
+873 PMAQAKSFIDGYF

-895 IEDTKAAAHRDGYVE
+895 IDDTKAAAHRDGYVE

>member
-1 MLDLHIFKKILSP
+1 
-14 SVFVHSPTAHVPNAG
+14 
-29 LGHALA
+29 
-35 SSDATLDLRICR
+35 
-47 LFFSTFP
+47 
-54 FMAEKTLL
+54 MAEKTLL
-62 LLDSFALAFRMFY
+62 LLDSYALAFRMFY

-80 PLVNSKGEDVSMMH
+80 PLKNSQGEEVSMMH

-147 PLLCESMEASGIPLL
+147 PLLGESLEASGIPLL

-174 SAAEAAVNAGFDHV
+174 STAVAAVEAGFDHV
-188 VIISKDKDMS
+188 VILSKDKDMS
-198 QIVTDKIHLFH
+198 QIVSDKIHLFH
-209 LEKGADGIDFGP
+209 LTKGADGIDFGP
-221 QQVLEKYGIPPEKIR
+221 EQVLEKYGLPPEKIR
-236 DYLALMGDSSDNV
+236 DYLALMGDASDNV

-258 TAIQLLTEYGDM
+258 TAIQLLNDYGDM
-270 DNIYA
+270 DNLYA
-275 NLDNIKKKGLHDN
+275 NLDKITKKGLHDN
-288 LANNKE
+288 LANNREK
-294 QAFLSRE
+294 AFLSRE
-301 LVTLQTKRAYH
+301 LVTLQTKRAFS
-312 GNLDALEFCGLHSD
+312 GNLDTLEYNGLHVD
-326 TLEGIFREHE
+326 TLAQMFKDHE
-336 INSLIRLLEN
+336 INSLLRLLEGI
-346 VPSKT
+346 PSKT
-351 GFVRNEDGSDE
+351 GFVREGDGT
-362 GSNSS
+362 
-367 ECGCNDESGDSAKV
+367 ESADSADGGAAV
-381 QKASFPAD
+381 TQADFPVD
-389 LPPTYI
+389 VPPPYI
-395 CVDNE
+395 CVDSDE
-400 KIFEQ
+400 VFDQ
-405 MKKEFDAATE
+405 MKAEFE
-415 IGIDTETDGLDP
+415 VSSLIGVDTETDGLDP
-427 MQCNIVGLCLAAAE
+427 MQCNLVGLCLAAADN
-441 KDGSV
+441 DGKV
-446 PKGYYVPLGH
+446 NKGYYIPLGH
-456 TDDIGFPYPSGKG
+456 SDEIGFPLPTGPK
-469 GNFDFNVI
+469 GNFDLNKTKEWF
-477 KNWLIDFWHD
+477 
-487 SCEPATEKSSDSS
+487 CEFFAGSEKPR
-500 DNKQRRALVF
+500 QFVF
-510 HNAKFDLHVLARTF
+510 HNAKFDLHVLARAF
-524 GLTQKEIDS
+524 KIPQSVIDN
-533 ANIVDTLIAAWML
+533 ANIIDTLIAAWML
-546 SPGQTGLGLDNQVMQ
+546 SPGQSGLGLDNQVMQ
-561 LLQHEMIPIENLIG
+561 RLQHEMIPIENLIG

-586 NIKDAT
+586 PTKDAT

-606 KPLRTKLQKYDYE
+606 KPLKRELAKLDYE
-619 KYFFS
+619 KYFFE

-635 MEGVGAFVDTKIL
+635 MESVGVAIDVPAL
-648 KKLETD
+648 KTLEQELTR
-654 LQHRI
+654 RI
-659 EKLEK
+659 ANLEK
-664 EICDMAGC
+664 EICDMAGV

-680 QLGEVLF
+680 QLGDVLF

-692 PEIKKRSTDAAVL
+692 PEIKKRSTDAVVL
-705 EELSFRAAHPI
+705 EELSYKAPHPI

-731 TYVSVL
+731 TYISVL

-775 SELGKQIRAA
+775 SDLGKKIRAA
-785 FVPQNPSNV
+785 FVPQSKDNV

-835 NRVNIDDVT
+835 YGVKLDEVNS
-844 ADMRRDAKVVNFGV
+844 DMRRDAKVVNFGV

-873 PMGQAKSFIDGYF
+873 PMSQAKDFITGYF
-886 EMYQGVQKF
+886 DMYHGVQQY
-895 IEDTKAAAHRDGYVE
+895 IEDIKAAAHRDGYVE

-955 RIQKRINDENLPL
+955 RIQKRINAENLPL

-981 CPKDQVEE
+981 CPRDQVEPM
-989 LSAMVKSE
+989 SQIVKAE
-997 MEGAMELKVP
+997 MEGAMQLKVP
-1007 LVASVGFGKNW
+1007 LVASVGFGENW

>member
-1 MLDLHIFKKILSP
+1 
-14 SVFVHSPTAHVPNAG
+14 
-29 LGHALA
+29 
-35 SSDATLDLRICR
+35 
-47 LFFSTFP
+47 
-54 FMAEKTLL
+54 MAEKTLL
-62 LLDSFALAFRMFY
+62 LLDSYALAFRMFY

-80 PLVNSKGEDVSMMH
+80 PLKNSQGEEVSMMH

-147 PLLCESMEASGIPLL
+147 PLLGESLEASGIPLL

-174 SAAEAAVNAGFDHV
+174 STATAAIEAGFDHV
-188 VIISKDKDMS
+188 VILSKDKDMS

-209 LEKGADGIDFGP
+209 LTKGADGIDFGP
-221 QQVLEKYGIPPEKIR
+221 EQVLEKYGLPPEKIR
-236 DYLALMGDSSDNV
+236 DYLALMGDASDNV

-258 TAIQLLTEYGDM
+258 TAIQLLNDYGDM
-270 DNIYA
+270 DNLYA
-275 NLDNIKKKGLHDN
+275 NLDKITKKGLHDN
-288 LANNKE
+288 LANNREK
-294 QAFLSRE
+294 AFLSRE
-301 LVTLQTKRAYH
+301 LVTLQTKRAFS
-312 GNLDALEFCGLHSD
+312 GNLDALEYNGLHVD
-326 TLEGIFREHE
+326 TLAQMFKDHE
-336 INSLIRLLEN
+336 INSLLRLLEK
-346 VPSKT
+346 VPSKS
-351 GFVRNEDGSDE
+351 GFVRDGE
-362 GSNSS
+362 GEEGPSA
-367 ECGCNDESGDSAKV
+367 GSGTLNGDAAI
-381 QKASFPAD
+381 QAAFPVD
-389 LPPTYI
+389 VPPPYI
-395 CVDNE
+395 CVDTDE
-400 KIFEQ
+400 IFEQ
-405 MKKEFDAATE
+405 MKAEFAASSL
-415 IGIDTETDGLDP
+415 IGVDTETDGLDP
-427 MQCNIVGLCLAAAE
+427 MQCNLVGLCLAAADSE
-441 KDGSV
+441 GNV
-446 PKGYYVPLGH
+446 AKGYYIPLGH
-456 TDDIGFPYPSGKG
+456 SDEIGFPLPTGPK
-469 GNFDFNVI
+469 GNFDLNKVKAWF
-477 KNWLIDFWHD
+477 
-487 SCEPATEKSSDSS
+487 CEFFADCAPVAENDGAEGAASK
-500 DNKQRRALVF
+500 RAFVF
-510 HNAKFDLHVLARTF
+510 HNAKFDLHVLARAF
-524 GLTQKEIDS
+524 KIPQSVIDN
-533 ANIVDTLIAAWML
+533 ANIIDTLIAAWML
-546 SPGQTGLGLDNQVMQ
+546 SPGQSGLGLDNQVMQ
-561 LLQHEMIPIENLIG
+561 RLQHEMIPIENLIG

-580 ITFNRV
+580 ITFNRAP
-586 NIKDAT
+586 IKEAT

-606 KPLRTKLQKYDYE
+606 KPLKQELKKLDYV
-619 KYFFS
+619 KYFFE

-635 MEGVGAFVDTKIL
+635 MESVGVAIDVPAL
-648 KKLETD
+648 KTLEQE
-654 LQHRI
+654 LARRI
-659 EKLEK
+659 ENLEK
-664 EICDMAGC
+664 EICDMAGV

-680 QLGEVLF
+680 QLGDVLF

-692 PEIKKRSTDAAVL
+692 PEIKKRSTDAVVL
-705 EELSFRAAHPI
+705 EELSFKAPHPI

-731 TYVSVL
+731 TYISVL

-775 SELGKQIRAA
+775 SDLGKKIRAA
-785 FVPQNPSNV
+785 FVPQNKDNV

-835 NRVNIDDVT
+835 YGVGLNEVT
-844 ADMRRDAKVVNFGV
+844 SDMRRDAKVVNFGV

-873 PMGQAKSFIDGYF
+873 PMSQAKDFITGYF
-886 EMYQGVQKF
+886 DMYQGVQQY
-895 IEDTKAAAHRDGYVE
+895 IEDIKAAAHRDGYVE

-955 RIQKRINDENLPL
+955 RIQKRINAENLPL

-981 CPKDQVEE
+981 CPRDQVE
-989 LSAMVKSE
+989 AMAKMVKSE
-997 MEGAMELKVP
+997 MEGAMQLKVP
-1007 LVASVGFGKNW
+1007 LVASAGFGENW

>member
-1 MLDLHIFKKILSP
+1 
-14 SVFVHSPTAHVPNAG
+14 
-29 LGHALA
+29 
-35 SSDATLDLRICR
+35 
-47 LFFSTFP
+47 
-54 FMAEKTLL
+54 MAEKTLL
-62 LLDSFALAFRMFY
+62 LLDSYALAFRMFY

-80 PLVNSKGEDVSMMH
+80 PLKNSQGEDVSMMH

-107 KPTHF
+107 NPTHF

-126 ELYPDYKANR
+126 DLYPDYKANR

-147 PLLCESMEASGIPLL
+147 PLLGESLEASGIPLL

-174 SAAEAAVNAGFDHV
+174 STATAAIEAGFDHV
-188 VIISKDKDMS
+188 VILSKDKDMS
-198 QIVTDKIHLFH
+198 QIVSDKIHLFH
-209 LEKGADGIDFGP
+209 LTKGADGIDFGP
-221 QQVLEKYGIPPEKIR
+221 EQVLEKYGLPPEKIR
-236 DYLALMGDSSDNV
+236 DYLALMGDASDNV

-258 TAIQLLTEYGDM
+258 TAIQLLNDYGDM
-270 DNIYA
+270 DNLYA
-275 NLDNIKKKGLHDN
+275 NLDKITKKGLHDN
-288 LANNKE
+288 LANNREK
-294 QAFLSRE
+294 AFLSRE
-301 LVTLQTKRAYH
+301 LVTLQTKRAFN
-312 GNLDALEFCGLHSD
+312 GNLDALEYNGLHVD
-326 TLEGIFREHE
+326 TLAQMFKDHE
-336 INSLIRLLEN
+336 INSLLRLLEK

-351 GFVRNEDGSDE
+351 GFVRDDNESGTDGSAAVE
-362 GSNSS
+362 R
-367 ECGCNDESGDSAKV
+367 
-381 QKASFPAD
+381 ASFPVEE
-389 LPPTYI
+389 LPTYV
-395 CVDNE
+395 CVDTDE
-400 KIFEQ
+400 IFEQ
-405 MKKEFDAATE
+405 MKAEFDAATTV
-415 IGIDTETDGLDP
+415 GIDTETDGLDP
-427 MQCNIVGLCLAAAE
+427 MQCNIVGLCLSADPA
-441 KDGSV
+441 
-446 PKGYYVPLGH
+446 KGYYIPLAH
-456 TDDIGFPYPSGKG
+456 TDEIGFPLPATKG
-469 GNFDFNVI
+469 GNFDFNKVASWLKDLI
-477 KNWLIDFWHD
+477 K
-487 SCEPATEKSSDSS
+487 SPRE
-500 DNKQRRALVF
+500 LVF
-510 HNAKFDLHVLARTF
+510 HNAKFDLHVLARAF
-524 GLTQKEIDS
+524 KIPQADIDS

-546 SPGQTGLGLDNQVMQ
+546 SPGQSGLGLDNQVMQ
-561 LLQHEMIPIENLIG
+561 RLQHEMIPIENLIG

-580 ITFNRV
+580 ITFNRAP
-586 NIKDAT
+586 IKDAT

-606 KPLRTKLQKYDYE
+606 EPLKKELEKFDYV
-619 KYFFS
+619 KYFFE

-635 MEGVGAFVDTKIL
+635 METVGVAIDVPAL
-648 KKLETD
+648 KTLEQE
-654 LQHRI
+654 LQQRI

-664 EICDMAGC
+664 EICDMAGF

-692 PEIKKRSTDAAVL
+692 PEIKKRSTDAVVL
-705 EELSFRAAHPI
+705 EELSFRAPHPI
-716 VFAVIEYREL
+716 VFSVIEYREL

-731 TYVSVL
+731 TYITVL
-737 PTLVNPDTKRIHTS
+737 PTLVNPDTRRIHTS

-775 SELGKQIRAA
+775 SDLGKKIRAA
-785 FVPQNPSNV
+785 FIPQGKDNV

-821 KEGIDIHARTAAAI
+821 REGIDIHARTAAAI
-835 NRVNIDDVT
+835 YGVGLDAVT
-844 ADMRRDAKVVNFGV
+844 SDMRRDAKVVNFGV
-858 LYGMTAFRLSRDLKI
+858 LYGMTAFRLARDLKI
-873 PMGQAKSFIDGYF
+873 PMSQAKDFITGYF
-886 EMYQGVQKF
+886 DMYQGVQQY
-895 IEDTKAAAHRDGYVE
+895 IEDVKASAHRDGYVE

-981 CPKDQVEE
+981 CPKDQVE
-989 LSAMVKSE
+989 AMAQMVKSE

-1007 LVASVGFGKNW
+1007 LVASVGFGENW
-1018 LEAH
+1018 LVAH

>member
-1 MLDLHIFKKILSP
+1 MSKSKVWFTD
-14 SVFVHSPTAHVPNAG
+14 
-29 LGHALA
+29 
-35 SSDATLDLRICR
+35 
-47 LFFSTFP
+47 
-54 FMAEKTLL
+54 
-62 LLDSFALAFRMFY
+62 FRCPVGT
-75 AYSQN
+75 S
-80 PLVNSKGEDVSMMH
+80 
-94 GYWGAVL
+94 
-101 RILAKH
+101 I
-107 KPTHF
+107 
-112 AIARDVAHTKTFRH
+112 
-126 ELYPDYKANR
+126 
-136 GPMPEEMAAQM
+136 
-147 PLLCESMEASGIPLL
+147 
-162 SEPGYEADDVMA
+162 
-174 SAAEAAVNAGFDHV
+174 
-188 VIISKDKDMS
+188 
-198 QIVTDKIHLFH
+198 TDKLRR
-209 LEKGADGIDFGP
+209 LC
-221 QQVLEKYGIPPEKIR
+221 
-236 DYLALMGDSSDNV
+236 LMGDSSDNV
-249 PGVPKVGPK
+249 PGVPRVGPK

-301 LVTLQTKRAYH
+301 LVTLQTKRAYS
-312 GNLDALEFCGLHSD
+312 GNLDALEFCGIHSD
-326 TLEGIFREHE
+326 TLENIFREHE
-336 INSLIRLLEN
+336 INSLVRLLEN

-351 GFVRNEDGSDE
+351 GFVRDGDCSSDDSRASDGTSE
-362 GSNSS
+362 GESDDSS
-367 ECGCNDESGDSAKV
+367 KIA
-381 QKASFPAD
+381 KASFPAD

-400 KIFEQ
+400 ETFEQ
-405 MKKEFDAATE
+405 MKSEFNSATE
-415 IGIDTETDGLDP
+415 IGIDTETNGLDP
-427 MQCNIVGLCLAAAE
+427 MQCNIVGLCLAAAA

-446 PKGYYVPLGH
+446 PKGYYIPLGH
-456 TDDIGFPYPSGKG
+456 TDDIGFPYPAGKG
-469 GNFDFNVI
+469 GNFDFNAT
-477 KNWLIDFWHD
+477 KKWFIDFWND
-487 SCEPATEKSSDSS
+487 SCTLPDGESKQPDSAKRS
-500 DNKQRRALVF
+500 LIF

-524 GLTQKEIDS
+524 GLTQKQIDS

-580 ITFNRV
+580 ITFNRT

-606 KPLRTKLQKYDYE
+606 KPLRAKLQKYDYE

-635 MEGVGAFVDTKIL
+635 MEGVGAFVDTKVL
-648 KKLETD
+648 KELEVN

-705 EELSFRAAHPI
+705 EELSFRSAHPI

-775 SELGKQIRAA
+775 SDLGKQIRAA
-785 FVPQNPSNV
+785 FVPQNPNNV

-806 MLAHLSGDEALIESY
+806 MLAHLSGDVALIESY

-835 NRVNIDDVT
+835 NRVPLDSVT

-873 PMGQAKSFIDGYF
+873 PMAQAKSFIDGYF

-895 IEDTKAAAHRDGYVE
+895 IDDTKAAAHRDGYVE

-981 CPKDQVEE
+981 CPREQVET
-989 LSAMVKSE
+989 LSQMVKSE
-997 MEGAMELKVP
+997 MEGAMKLKVP

>member
-1 MLDLHIFKKILSP
+1 MP
-14 SVFVHSPTAHVPNAG
+14 
-29 LGHALA
+29 
-35 SSDATLDLRICR
+35 
-47 LFFSTFP
+47 
-54 FMAEKTLL
+54 EKTLL
-62 LLDSFALAFRMFY
+62 LLDSYALAFRMFY

-80 PLVNSKGEDVSMMH
+80 PLKNSQGEEVSMMH

-147 PLLCESMEASGIPLL
+147 PLLGESLEASGIPLL

-174 SAAEAAVNAGFDHV
+174 STAMAAVEAGFDHV
-188 VIISKDKDMS
+188 VILSKDKDMS

-209 LEKGADGIDFGP
+209 LTKGADGIDFGP
-221 QQVLEKYGIPPEKIR
+221 EQVLEKYGLPPEKIR
-236 DYLALMGDSSDNV
+236 DYLALMGDASDNV

-258 TAIQLLTEYGDM
+258 TAIQLLNDFGDM
-270 DNIYA
+270 DNLYA
-275 NLDNIKKKGLHDN
+275 NLDKVTKKGLHDN
-288 LANNKE
+288 LENNREK
-294 QAFLSRE
+294 AFLSRE
-301 LVTLQTKRAYH
+301 LVTLQTKRAFS
-312 GNLDALEFCGLHSD
+312 GNLDTLEYNGLHVD
-326 TLEGIFREHE
+326 TLAQMFKDHE
-336 INSLIRLLEN
+336 INSLLRLLEGI
-346 VPSKT
+346 PSKT
-351 GFVRNEDGSDE
+351 GFVRESDDTGNANGSAGAEVERADFPV
-362 GSNSS
+362 
-367 ECGCNDESGDSAKV
+367 DV
-381 QKASFPAD
+381 Q
-389 LPPTYI
+389 PTYI
-395 CVDNE
+395 CVDTDE
-400 KIFEQ
+400 IFEQ
-405 MKKEFDAATE
+405 MKAEFAAASTV
-415 IGIDTETDGLDP
+415 GIDTETDGLDP
-427 MQCNIVGLCLAAAE
+427 MQCNLVGLCLSADPA
-441 KDGSV
+441 
-446 PKGYYVPLGH
+446 KGYYIPLGH
-456 TDDIGFPYPSGKG
+456 SDEIGFPLPTGPKG
-469 GNFDFNVI
+469 NYDLNKVKAWFSEFIADNAPVAG
-477 KNWLIDFWHD
+477 
-487 SCEPATEKSSDSS
+487 TEKP
-500 DNKQRRALVF
+500 RELVF
-510 HNAKFDLHVLARTF
+510 HNAKFDLHVLARAF
-524 GLTQKEIDS
+524 KIPQSVIDN
-533 ANIVDTLIAAWML
+533 ANIIDTLIAAWML
-546 SPGQTGLGLDNQVMQ
+546 SPGQSGLGLDNQVMQ
-561 LLQHEMIPIENLIG
+561 RLQHEMIPIENLIG

-586 NIKDAT
+586 AVKDAT

-606 KPLRTKLQKYDYE
+606 KPLKKELEKLDYV
-619 KYFFS
+619 KYFFE

-629 LKVLYQ
+629 LKVLFQ
-635 MEGVGAFVDTKIL
+635 MESVGVAIDVPAL
-648 KKLETD
+648 KTLEQE
-654 LQHRI
+654 LQRRI
-659 EKLEK
+659 ENLEK
-664 EICDMAGC
+664 EICDMAGF

-692 PEIKKRSTDAAVL
+692 PEIKKRSTDAVVL
-705 EELSFRAAHPI
+705 EELSFKAPHPI

-731 TYVSVL
+731 TYITVL

-775 SELGKQIRAA
+775 SDLGKKIRAS
-785 FVPQNPSNV
+785 FVPQNKDNV

-835 NRVNIDDVT
+835 YGVKLDEVNS
-844 ADMRRDAKVVNFGV
+844 DMRRDAKVVNFGV

-873 PMGQAKSFIDGYF
+873 PMSQAKDFITGYF
-886 EMYQGVQKF
+886 DMYQGVQQY
-895 IEDTKAAAHRDGYVE
+895 IENVKAAAHRDGYVE

-955 RIQKRINDENLPL
+955 RIQKRINEEHLPL
-968 RMMLQVHDELVFE
+968 KMMLQVHDELVFE
-981 CPKDQVEE
+981 CPRDQVEPM
-989 LSAMVKSE
+989 SQMVKAE
-997 MEGAMELKVP
+997 MEGAMQLKVP
-1007 LVASVGFGKNW
+1007 LVASVGFGANW